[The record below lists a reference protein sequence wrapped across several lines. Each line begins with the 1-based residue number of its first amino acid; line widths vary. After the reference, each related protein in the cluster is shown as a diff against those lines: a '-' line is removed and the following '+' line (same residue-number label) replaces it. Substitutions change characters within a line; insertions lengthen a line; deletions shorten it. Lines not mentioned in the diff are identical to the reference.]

1 MFMKFKFYFLLTL
14 IIISVL
20 DAQSDRVSGKI
31 RGKAIDAMTKDPL
44 VGANILLLPV
54 ESGRGTMTNENGE
67 FVIPNIMSGVYSIKV
82 SYMGYASTIIQN
94 IEVSPGATTEILCSM
109 SIEAIEGQ
117 EVNVVAESMENTVDV
132 KSVVTQ
138 VKYSGDQLYKM
149 PVSNFTDVIAN
160 AGGVVKTE
168 AGRSRGIHMRGGRS
182 GEVAFYVD
190 GILTNDPVDRSQ
202 GVQIDKESIDVLT
215 ISKGG
220 FSAEFGEAMSGIV
233 TVVTKSGSKQNYSG
247 NLIFETDQV
256 SNNNS
261 IYNNNYGKYNLQF
274 GGPFPGLKKY
284 LSFYLSGS
292 YAGSDIV
299 SPRSI
304 KLPHSSYTHPMGTF
318 KMTFSPPTS
327 GFNAIISASFED
339 KATESYS
346 HSISKG
352 DWLRDYYK
360 TLEGSRRLSLQ
371 IQNTLGKN
379 TAWRLMI
386 STFEHYN
393 NYGSGENT
401 SYKDFHYL
409 STRLDWVNYAEN
421 NGWYDP
427 KTRVWKELTDANGLP
442 LISDNYFVIDDLSG
456 GTNNTPAQLSS
467 LPFEEQAFYYYY
479 YTQGNQFDLS
489 TGMWSSESEKVAAY
503 NQRWHEAG
511 SWYIPAFL
519 DEESNYYN
527 STDSTAHFDE
537 FDEKEYASYLFGD
550 DDFQRSNDLWAYL
563 GNMHNGYYYD
573 RDIFNVYTFGPGRPR
588 SHKSV
593 STHSSI
599 EFQLNTQWSMRNA
612 AKFGFKTTSST
623 MDYRD
628 IQFAN
633 QNPYFD
639 SYNYEPLSGSAY
651 AENTYENNDFIL
663 MSGLRWDYFDPNV
676 ESLKTSLL
684 VDDGVVERQPA
695 KVKIKLSPRLGI
707 NFNASDKTAIYTNY
721 GYFVQFPQYSEMYQN
736 VYADISSGLP
746 LVGNPNITP
755 EETIQYQFGLAHK
768 FSQTLGL
775 EIISF
780 FKDQMNLATNR
791 TYPVLID
798 GQVAS
803 VTVMEMEDYAK
814 IKGIEFKLK
823 LNNFSNLTGDI
834 DYTWMSAKGTGSS
847 NREYYYLYIFD
858 SDRPLPVKEYP
869 MEFDITH
876 SIKFNLNYYL
886 PTRNSNSFIGRL
898 TGDWNFNF
906 QGNLATGAPYTPSDI
921 YGKAQEIGSKRMPG
935 YKSLDMRV
943 EKYFN
948 NFSMY
953 LDIRNVFNWINT
965 TYVYS
970 FSGEPDTNGRPP
982 VFERSRYLQYVG
994 QTNPINGNMI
1004 SSAEEAY
1011 DTHLQLWRSLLNNP
1025 YNYSSARYFHFG
1037 INLWF

>member
-1 MFMKFKFYFLLTL
+1 MKKFNFIIYALVVITTL
-14 IIISVL
+14 N
-20 DAQSDRVSGKI
+20 AQSDRVSGKI
-31 RGKAIDAMTKDPL
+31 RGRVVDSTSKNPL
-44 VGANILLLPV
+44 AGANVLVLPV
-54 ESGRGTMTNENGE
+54 GSGRGTMTNEDGE
-67 FVIPNIMSGVYSIKV
+67 FVLPNLMTGRYNVKV
-82 SYMGYASTIIQN
+82 SYMGYASTTIQD
-94 IEVSPGATTEILCSM
+94 IDVSPGGTTEILFSLT
-109 SIEAIEGQ
+109 IEAIEGQ
-117 EVNVVAESMENTVDV
+117 EVNVVAESMENTINI
-132 KSVVTQ
+132 KTVVSQ
-138 VKYSGDQLYKM
+138 VKYSGEQLNKM

-202 GVQIDKESIDVLT
+202 GVQIDKEAIDVLT

-233 TVVTKSGSKQNYSG
+233 TVITKSGSKQDISG
-247 NLIFETDQV
+247 NLIFETDQLA
-256 SNNNS
+256 SNNSN
-261 IYNNNYGKYNLQF
+261 YNNNYGKYNMQF
-274 GGPFPGLKKY
+274 GGPFPGLKNY
-284 LSFYLSGS
+284 LSFYISGS
-292 YAGSDIV
+292 YVGSDIT

-304 KLPHSSYTHPMGTF
+304 KLPHSTYKHPMGTF
-318 KMTFSPPTS
+318 KLTFSPPHS
-327 GFNAIISASFED
+327 GLNAVVSASYED
-339 KATESYS
+339 KAAENYS
-346 HSISKG
+346 HGISKG

-360 TLEGSRRLSLQ
+360 TFEGSRRFSLQ

-379 TAWRLMI
+379 TAWRLML
-386 STFEHYN
+386 STFEHHT
-393 NYGSGENT
+393 NYGSGENI

-409 STRLDWVNYAEN
+409 STRLDWVNYAMK

-427 KTRVWKELTDANGLP
+427 NTRKWKELTDNNGLP
-442 LISDNYFVIDDLSG
+442 LISDNYFVIDDLSS
-456 GTNNTPAQLSS
+456 GTENNPIQLSS

-479 YTQGNQFDLS
+479 YTQGNQFDFA
-489 TGMWSSESEKVAAY
+489 TGKWSSEAEKVVAY

-511 SWYIPAFL
+511 TWYIPAYL
-519 DEESNYYN
+519 DQESNYYDAVD
-527 STDSTAHFDE
+527 TTAYFKE
-537 FDEKEYASYLFGD
+537 FDEAEYANYLFGD
-550 DDFQRSNDLWAYL
+550 DDFQRSHDLWSYL

-573 RDIFNVYTFGPGRPR
+573 RDIFNVYTYGPGRPR
-588 SHKSV
+588 SHKSI
-593 STHSSI
+593 SSHSSV
-599 EFQLNTQWSMRNA
+599 EFQMNTQWTIRNA
-612 AKFGFKTTSST
+612 VKFGFKATAST

-639 SYNYEPLSGSAY
+639 SYYYEPLSGSAY
-651 AENTYENNDFIL
+651 AENTFENNDFIL
-663 MSGLRWDYFDPNV
+663 MTGLRWDYFDPNV
-676 ESLKTSLL
+676 QSLKTSLL
-684 VDDGVVERQPA
+684 VDEGVVERQPA
-695 KVKIKLSPRLGI
+695 DIKLKLSPRLGI

-755 EETIQYQFGLAHK
+755 EETIQYQFGLAHR
-768 FSQTLGL
+768 FSESLSL
-775 EIISF
+775 EIVSF

-798 GQVAS
+798 GQVAT

-823 LNNFSNLTGDI
+823 LNKFSNLTGDI

-869 MEFDITH
+869 MEFDLTH
-876 SIKFNLNYYL
+876 SVKFNLNYYL
-886 PTRNSNSFIGRL
+886 PKKNNSSF
-898 TGDWNFNF
+898 TGKFFSDWNFNI
-906 QGNLATGAPYTPSDI
+906 QGNLSSGAPYTPTDI

-935 YKSLDMRV
+935 YKSLDMRI

-948 NFSMY
+948 KFSAY
-953 LDIRNVFNWINT
+953 FDIRNLFNWINT

-970 FSGEPDTNGRPP
+970 YSGEPDTNGRPP
-982 VFERSRYLQYVG
+982 VFERSRYTQYIG
-994 QTNPINGNMI
+994 DTNPITGNII

-1011 DTHLQLWRSLLNNP
+1011 DSHLTLWKSLLNNP
-1025 YNYSSARYFHFG
+1025 YNYSSARFFHFG

>member
-1 MFMKFKFYFLLTL
+1 MKKFNFIIYALVVITTL
-14 IIISVL
+14 N
-20 DAQSDRVSGKI
+20 AQSDRVSGKI
-31 RGKAIDAMTKDPL
+31 RGRVVDSTSKNPL
-44 VGANILLLPV
+44 AGANVLVLPV
-54 ESGRGTMTNENGE
+54 GSGRGTMTNEDGE
-67 FVIPNIMSGVYSIKV
+67 FVLPNLMTGRYNVKV
-82 SYMGYASTIIQN
+82 SYMGYASTTIQD
-94 IEVSPGATTEILCSM
+94 IDVSPGGTTEILFSLT
-109 SIEAIEGQ
+109 IEAIEGQ
-117 EVNVVAESMENTVDV
+117 EVNVVAESMENTINI
-132 KSVVTQ
+132 KTVVSQ
-138 VKYSGDQLYKM
+138 VKYSGEQLNKM

-202 GVQIDKESIDVLT
+202 GVQIDKEAIDVLT

-233 TVVTKSGSKQNYSG
+233 TVITKSGSKQDISG
-247 NLIFETDQV
+247 NLIFETDQLA
-256 SNNNS
+256 SNNSN
-261 IYNNNYGKYNLQF
+261 YNNNYGKYNMQF
-274 GGPFPGLKKY
+274 GGPFPGLKNY
-284 LSFYLSGS
+284 LSFYISGS
-292 YAGSDIV
+292 YVGSDIT

-304 KLPHSSYTHPMGTF
+304 KLPHSTYKHPMGTF
-318 KMTFSPPTS
+318 KLTFSPPHS
-327 GFNAIISASFED
+327 GLNAVVSASYED
-339 KATESYS
+339 KAAENYS
-346 HSISKG
+346 HGISKG

-360 TLEGSRRLSLQ
+360 TFEGSRRFSLQ

-379 TAWRLMI
+379 TAWRLML
-386 STFEHYN
+386 STFEHHT
-393 NYGSGENT
+393 NYGSGENI

-409 STRLDWVNYAEN
+409 STRLDWVNYAMK

-427 KTRVWKELTDANGLP
+427 NTRKWKELTDNNGLP
-442 LISDNYFVIDDLSG
+442 LISDNYFVIDDLSS
-456 GTNNTPAQLSS
+456 GTENNPIQLSS

-479 YTQGNQFDLS
+479 YTQGNQFDFA
-489 TGMWSSESEKVAAY
+489 TGKWSSEAEKVVAY

-511 SWYIPAFL
+511 TWYIPAYL
-519 DEESNYYN
+519 DQESNYYDAVD
-527 STDSTAHFDE
+527 TTAYFKE
-537 FDEKEYASYLFGD
+537 FDEAEYANYLFGD
-550 DDFQRSNDLWAYL
+550 DDFQRSHDLWSYL

-573 RDIFNVYTFGPGRPR
+573 RDIFNVYTYGPGRPR
-588 SHKSV
+588 SHKSI
-593 STHSSI
+593 SSHSSV
-599 EFQLNTQWSMRNA
+599 EFQMNTQWTIRNA
-612 AKFGFKTTSST
+612 VKFGFKATAST

-639 SYNYEPLSGSAY
+639 SYYYEPLSGSAY
-651 AENTYENNDFIL
+651 AENTFENNDFIL
-663 MSGLRWDYFDPNV
+663 MTGLRWDYFDPNV
-676 ESLKTSLL
+676 QSLKTSLL
-684 VDDGVVERQPA
+684 VDEGVVERQPA
-695 KVKIKLSPRLGI
+695 DIKLKLSPRLGI

-755 EETIQYQFGLAHK
+755 EETIQYQFGLAHR
-768 FSQTLGL
+768 FSESLSL
-775 EIISF
+775 EIVSF

-798 GQVAS
+798 GQVAT

-823 LNNFSNLTGDI
+823 LNKFSNLTGDI

-869 MEFDITH
+869 MEFDLTH
-876 SIKFNLNYYL
+876 SVKFNLNYYL
-886 PTRNSNSFIGRL
+886 PKKNNSSF
-898 TGDWNFNF
+898 TGKFFSDWNFNI
-906 QGNLATGAPYTPSDI
+906 QGNLSSGAPYTPTDI

-948 NFSMY
+948 KFSAY
-953 LDIRNVFNWINT
+953 FDIRNLFNWINT

-970 FSGEPDTNGRPP
+970 YSGEPDTNGRPP
-982 VFERSRYLQYVG
+982 VFERSRYTQYIG
-994 QTNPINGNMI
+994 DTNPITGNII

-1011 DTHLQLWRSLLNNP
+1011 DSHLTLWKSLLNNP
-1025 YNYSSARYFHFG
+1025 YNYSSARFFHFG

>member
-1 MFMKFKFYFLLTL
+1 MKKFNFIIYALVVIITL
-14 IIISVL
+14 N
-20 DAQSDRVSGKI
+20 AQSDRVSGKI
-31 RGKAIDAMTKDPL
+31 RGRVVDSTSKNPL
-44 VGANILLLPV
+44 AGANVLVLPV
-54 ESGRGTMTNENGE
+54 GSGRGTMTNENGE
-67 FVIPNIMSGVYSIKV
+67 FVLPNLMTGRYNVKV
-82 SYMGYASTIIQN
+82 SYMGYASTTIQD
-94 IEVSPGATTEILCSM
+94 IDVSPGGTTEILFSLT
-109 SIEAIEGQ
+109 IEAIEGQ
-117 EVNVVAESMENTVDV
+117 EVNVVAESMENTINI
-132 KSVVTQ
+132 KTVVSQ
-138 VKYSGDQLYKM
+138 VKYSGEQLYKM

-202 GVQIDKESIDVLT
+202 GVQIDKEAIDVLT

-233 TVVTKSGSKQNYSG
+233 TVITKSGSKQDISG
-247 NLIFETDQV
+247 NLIFETDQLAS
-256 SNNNS
+256 SNSN
-261 IYNNNYGKYNLQF
+261 YNNNYGKYNMQF
-274 GGPFPGLKKY
+274 GGPFPGLKNY
-284 LSFYLSGS
+284 LSFYISGS
-292 YAGSDIV
+292 YVGSDIT

-304 KLPHSSYTHPMGTF
+304 KLPHSTYTHPMGTF
-318 KMTFSPPTS
+318 KLTFSPPHS
-327 GFNAIISASFED
+327 GLNAVVSASYED
-339 KATESYS
+339 KAAENYS
-346 HSISKG
+346 HGISKG

-360 TLEGSRRLSLQ
+360 TFEGSRRFSLQ

-379 TAWRLMI
+379 TAWRLML
-386 STFEHYN
+386 STFEHHT
-393 NYGSGENT
+393 NYGSGENI

-409 STRLDWVNYAEN
+409 STRLDWVNYAMK

-427 KTRVWKELTDANGLP
+427 NTRKWKELTDNNGLP
-442 LISDNYFVIDDLSG
+442 LISDNYFVIDDLSS
-456 GTNNTPAQLSS
+456 GTENNPIQLSS

-479 YTQGNQFDLS
+479 YTQGNQFDFA
-489 TGMWSSESEKVAAY
+489 TGKWSSEAEKVVAY

-511 SWYIPAFL
+511 TWYIPAYL
-519 DEESNYYN
+519 DQESNYYDAVD
-527 STDSTAHFDE
+527 TTAYFKE
-537 FDEKEYASYLFGD
+537 FDEAEYASYLFGD
-550 DDFQRSNDLWAYL
+550 DDFQRSHDLWSYL

-573 RDIFNVYTFGPGRPR
+573 RDIFNVYTYGPGRPR
-588 SHKSV
+588 SHKSI
-593 STHSSI
+593 SSHSSV
-599 EFQLNTQWSMRNA
+599 EFQMNTQWTIRNA
-612 AKFGFKTTSST
+612 AKFGFKATAST

-639 SYNYEPLSGSAY
+639 SYYYEPLSGSAY
-651 AENTYENNDFIL
+651 AENTFENNDFIL
-663 MSGLRWDYFDPNV
+663 MTGLRWDYFDPNV
-676 ESLKTSLL
+676 QSLKTSLL
-684 VDDGVVERQPA
+684 VDEGVVERQPA
-695 KVKIKLSPRLGI
+695 DIKLKLSPRLGI
-707 NFNASDKTAIYTNY
+707 NFNASDRTAIYTNY

-755 EETIQYQFGLAHK
+755 EETIQYQFGLAHR
-768 FSQTLGL
+768 FSESLSL
-775 EIISF
+775 EIVSF

-798 GQVAS
+798 GQVAT

-823 LNNFSNLTGDI
+823 LNNFSNFTGDI

-869 MEFDITH
+869 MEFDLTH
-876 SIKFNLNYYL
+876 SVKFNLNYYL
-886 PTRNSNSFIGRL
+886 PKKNNSSF
-898 TGDWNFNF
+898 TGKFFSDWNFNF
-906 QGNLATGAPYTPSDI
+906 QGNLSSGAPYTPTDI

-948 NFSMY
+948 KFSAY
-953 LDIRNVFNWINT
+953 FDIRNLFNWINI

-970 FSGEPDTNGRPP
+970 YSGEPDTNGRPP
-982 VFERSRYLQYVG
+982 VFERSRYTQYIG
-994 QTNPINGNMI
+994 DTNPITGNII

-1011 DTHLQLWRSLLNNP
+1011 DSHLTLWKSLLNNP
-1025 YNYSSARYFHFG
+1025 YNYSSARFFHFG

>member
-1 MFMKFKFYFLLTL
+1 MKFKTYFLLPL

-31 RGKAIDAMTKDPL
+31 RGKAIDGMTKDPL
-44 VGANILLLPV
+44 AGANILLLPV

-67 FVIPNIMSGVYSIKV
+67 FVIPNIMSGFYSIKV

-109 SIEAIEGQ
+109 SVEAIEGQ
-117 EVNVVAESMENTVDV
+117 EVNVVAESMENTVDI

-318 KMTFSPPTS
+318 KMTFTPPTS
-327 GFNAIISASFED
+327 GFNAILSASFED

-427 KTRVWKELTDANGLP
+427 KTRIWKELTDANGLP

-456 GTNNTPAQLSS
+456 GTNNNPAQLSS
-467 LPFEEQAFYYYY
+467 LSLEEQAFYYYY

-489 TGMWSSESEKVAAY
+489 TGMWSSESEKVVAY

-550 DDFQRSNDLWAYL
+550 DDFQRGNDLWAYL

-612 AKFGFKTTSST
+612 AKFGLKTTSST

-695 KVKIKLSPRLGI
+695 KVKVKLSPRLGI

-876 SIKFNLNYYL
+876 SVKFNLNYYL
-886 PTRNSNSFIGRL
+886 AARNSNTFFGRL

-906 QGNLATGAPYTPSDI
+906 QGNLATGAPYTPTDI
-921 YGKAQEIGSKRMPG
+921 YGKAKEIGSKRMPG

-943 EKYFN
+943 EKYLN

-982 VFERSRYLQYVG
+982 VFERSRYLQYIG
-994 QTNPINGNMI
+994 QTNPISGNMI

>member
-1 MFMKFKFYFLLTL
+1 MKKFYFIIYGLVVITTL
-14 IIISVL
+14 N
-20 DAQSDRVSGKI
+20 AQSDRVSGKI
-31 RGKAIDAMTKDPL
+31 RGRVIDSTSKDPL
-44 VGANILLLPV
+44 VGANVFVLPV
-54 ESGRGTMTNENGE
+54 ESGRGTMTNQNGE
-67 FVIPNIMSGVYSIKV
+67 FVLPNLMTGRYNIKV
-82 SYMGYASTIIQN
+82 SYMGYASTTIQD
-94 IEVSPGATTEILCSM
+94 IDVSPGGTSEILFSLTV
-109 SIEAIEGQ
+109 EAIEGQ
-117 EVNVVAESMENTVDV
+117 EVNVIAETMENIIDIKT
-132 KSVVTQ
+132 VVTQ
-138 VKYSGDQLYKM
+138 VKYSGEQLYKM

-202 GVQIDKESIDVLT
+202 GVQIDKEAIDVLT

-233 TVVTKSGSKQNYSG
+233 TVITKSGSKQDISG
-247 NLIFETDQV
+247 NLIIETDQLA
-256 SNNNS
+256 SNNSN
-261 IYNNNYGKYNLQF
+261 YNNNYGKYNLQF
-274 GGPFPGLKKY
+274 GGPFPGLKNY

-292 YAGSDIV
+292 YVGSDIT

-304 KLPHSSYTHPMGTF
+304 KLPHSTYTHPMGTF
-318 KMTFSPPTS
+318 KLTFSPPHS
-327 GFNAIISASFED
+327 GLNAVISASYED
-339 KATESYS
+339 KAAENYS
-346 HSISKG
+346 HGISKG

-360 TLEGSRRLSLQ
+360 TFEGSRRFSLQ

-379 TAWRLMI
+379 TAWRLML
-386 STFEHYN
+386 STFEHHT
-393 NYGSGENT
+393 NYGSGENI

-409 STRLDWVNYAEN
+409 STRLDWVDYAMD

-427 KTRVWKELTDANGLP
+427 STRKWKELTDNNGLP

-456 GTNNTPAQLSS
+456 GTENSPIQMSS
-467 LPFEEQAFYYYY
+467 LTFEEQAFYYYY
-479 YTQGNQFDLS
+479 YTQGNQFDFA
-489 TGMWSSESEKVAAY
+489 TGKWSSEAEKVVAY

-511 SWYIPAFL
+511 SWYIPAYL
-519 DEESNYYN
+519 DQESNYYDAVD
-527 STDSTAHFDE
+527 TTAYFKE
-537 FDEKEYASYLFGD
+537 FDEDEYASYLFGD
-550 DDFQRSNDLWAYL
+550 DDFQRSHDLWSYL

-573 RDIFNVYTFGPGRPR
+573 RDIFNVYTYGPGRPR
-588 SHKSV
+588 SHKSI
-593 STHSSI
+593 SSHSSI
-599 EFQLNTQWSMRNA
+599 EFQMNTQWTIRNA
-612 AKFGFKTTSST
+612 AKFGFKATAST

-639 SYNYEPLSGSAY
+639 SYYYEPLSGSAY
-651 AENTYENNDFIL
+651 AENTFENNDFIL
-663 MSGLRWDYFDPNV
+663 MTGLRWDYFDPNV
-676 ESLKTSLL
+676 QSLKTSLL
-684 VDDGVVERQPA
+684 VEEGVVERQPA
-695 KVKIKLSPRLGI
+695 DIKLKLSPRLGI

-755 EETIQYQFGLAHK
+755 EETIQYQFGLAHR
-768 FSQTLGL
+768 FSESLSL
-775 EIISF
+775 EIVSF

-798 GQVAS
+798 GQVAT

-876 SIKFNLNYYL
+876 SVKFNLNYYL
-886 PTRNSNSFIGRL
+886 PKKNNSSF
-898 TGDWNFNF
+898 TGNFFSDWNFNF
-906 QGNLATGAPYTPSDI
+906 QGNLSSGAPYTPTDI

-948 NFSMY
+948 KFSAY
-953 LDIRNVFNWINT
+953 FDIRNLFNWINT

-970 FSGEPDTNGRPP
+970 YSGEPDTNGRPP
-982 VFERSRYLQYVG
+982 VFERSRYTQYIG
-994 QTNPINGNMI
+994 DTNPITGNLI

-1011 DTHLQLWRSLLNNP
+1011 DSHLTLWKSLLNNP

-1037 INLWF
+1037 INLWV

>member
-1 MFMKFKFYFLLTL
+1 MKKFNFIIYALVVIITL
-14 IIISVL
+14 N
-20 DAQSDRVSGKI
+20 AQSDRVSGKI
-31 RGKAIDAMTKDPL
+31 RGRVVDSTSKNPL
-44 VGANILLLPV
+44 AGANVLVLPV
-54 ESGRGTMTNENGE
+54 GSGRGTMTNENGE
-67 FVIPNIMSGVYSIKV
+67 FVLPNLMTGRYNVKV
-82 SYMGYASTIIQN
+82 SYMGYASTTIQD
-94 IEVSPGATTEILCSM
+94 IDVSPGGTTEILFSLT
-109 SIEAIEGQ
+109 IAAIEGQ
-117 EVNVVAESMENTVDV
+117 EVNVVAESMENTINI
-132 KSVVTQ
+132 KTVVSQ
-138 VKYSGDQLYKM
+138 VKYSGEQLYKM

-202 GVQIDKESIDVLT
+202 GVQIDKEAIDVLT

-233 TVVTKSGSKQNYSG
+233 TVITKSGSKQDISG
-247 NLIFETDQV
+247 NLIFETDQLAS
-256 SNNNS
+256 SNSN
-261 IYNNNYGKYNLQF
+261 YNNNYGKYNMQF
-274 GGPFPGLKKY
+274 GGPFPGLKNY
-284 LSFYLSGS
+284 LSFYISGS
-292 YAGSDIV
+292 YVGSDIT

-304 KLPHSSYTHPMGTF
+304 KLPHSTYTHPMGTF
-318 KMTFSPPTS
+318 KLTFSPPHS
-327 GFNAIISASFED
+327 GLNAVVSASYED
-339 KATESYS
+339 KAAENYS
-346 HSISKG
+346 HGISKG

-360 TLEGSRRLSLQ
+360 TFEGSRRFSLQ

-379 TAWRLMI
+379 TAWRLML
-386 STFEHYN
+386 STFEHHT
-393 NYGSGENT
+393 NYGSGENI

-409 STRLDWVNYAEN
+409 STRLDWVNYAMK

-427 KTRVWKELTDANGLP
+427 NTRKWKGLTDNNGLP
-442 LISDNYFVIDDLSG
+442 LISDNYFVIDDLSS
-456 GTNNTPAQLSS
+456 GTENNPIQLSS

-479 YTQGNQFDLS
+479 YTQGNQFDFA
-489 TGMWSSESEKVAAY
+489 TGKWSSEAEKVVAY

-511 SWYIPAFL
+511 TWYIPAYL
-519 DEESNYYN
+519 DQESNYYDAVD
-527 STDSTAHFDE
+527 TTAYFKE
-537 FDEKEYASYLFGD
+537 FDEAEYASYLFGD
-550 DDFQRSNDLWAYL
+550 DDFQRSHDLWSYL

-573 RDIFNVYTFGPGRPR
+573 RDIFNVYTYGPGRPR
-588 SHKSV
+588 SHKSI
-593 STHSSI
+593 SSHSSV
-599 EFQLNTQWSMRNA
+599 EFQMNTQWTIRNA
-612 AKFGFKTTSST
+612 AKFGFKATAST

-639 SYNYEPLSGSAY
+639 SYYYEPLSGSAY
-651 AENTYENNDFIL
+651 AENTFENNDFIL
-663 MSGLRWDYFDPNV
+663 MTGLRWDYFDPNV
-676 ESLKTSLL
+676 QSLKTSLL
-684 VDDGVVERQPA
+684 VDEGVVERQPA
-695 KVKIKLSPRLGI
+695 DIKLKLSPRLGI

-768 FSQTLGL
+768 FSESLSL
-775 EIISF
+775 EIVSF

-798 GQVAS
+798 GQVAT

-823 LNNFSNLTGDI
+823 LNNFSNFTGDI

-869 MEFDITH
+869 MEFDLTH
-876 SIKFNLNYYL
+876 SVKFNLNYYL
-886 PTRNSNSFIGRL
+886 PKKNNSSF
-898 TGDWNFNF
+898 TGKFFSDWNFNI
-906 QGNLATGAPYTPSDI
+906 QGNLSSGAPYTPTDI

-948 NFSMY
+948 KFSAY
-953 LDIRNVFNWINT
+953 FDIRNLFNWINI

-970 FSGEPDTNGRPP
+970 YSGEPDTNGRPP
-982 VFERSRYLQYVG
+982 VFERNRYTQYIG
-994 QTNPINGNMI
+994 DTNPITGNII

-1011 DTHLQLWRSLLNNP
+1011 DSHLTLWKSLLNNP
-1025 YNYSSARYFHFG
+1025 YNYSSARFFHFG

>member
-1 MFMKFKFYFLLTL
+1 MKKFNFIIYALVVITTL
-14 IIISVL
+14 N
-20 DAQSDRVSGKI
+20 AQSDRVSGKI
-31 RGKAIDAMTKDPL
+31 RGRVVDSTSKNPL
-44 VGANILLLPV
+44 AGANVLVLPV
-54 ESGRGTMTNENGE
+54 GSGRGTMTNENGE
-67 FVIPNIMSGVYSIKV
+67 FVLPNLMTGRYNVKV
-82 SYMGYASTIIQN
+82 SYMGYASTTIQD
-94 IEVSPGATTEILCSM
+94 IDVSPGGTTEILFSLT
-109 SIEAIEGQ
+109 IEAIEGQ
-117 EVNVVAESMENTVDV
+117 EVNVVAESMENTINI
-132 KSVVTQ
+132 KTVVSQ
-138 VKYSGDQLYKM
+138 VKYSGEQLYKM

-202 GVQIDKESIDVLT
+202 GVQIDKEAIDVLT

-233 TVVTKSGSKQNYSG
+233 TVITKSGSKQDISG
-247 NLIFETDQV
+247 NLIFETDQLAS
-256 SNNNS
+256 SNSN
-261 IYNNNYGKYNLQF
+261 YNNNYGKYNMQF
-274 GGPFPGLKKY
+274 GGPFPGLKNY
-284 LSFYLSGS
+284 LSFYISGS
-292 YAGSDIV
+292 YVGSDIT

-304 KLPHSSYTHPMGTF
+304 KLPHSTYTHPMGTF
-318 KMTFSPPTS
+318 KLTFSPPHS
-327 GFNAIISASFED
+327 GLNAVVSASYED
-339 KATESYS
+339 KAAENYS
-346 HSISKG
+346 HGISKG

-360 TLEGSRRLSLQ
+360 TFEGSRRFSLQ

-379 TAWRLMI
+379 TAWRLML
-386 STFEHYN
+386 STFEHHT
-393 NYGSGENT
+393 NYGSGENI

-409 STRLDWVNYAEN
+409 STRLDWVNYAMK

-427 KTRVWKELTDANGLP
+427 NTRKWKGLTDNNGLP
-442 LISDNYFVIDDLSG
+442 LISDNYFVIDDLSS
-456 GTNNTPAQLSS
+456 GTENNPIQLSS

-479 YTQGNQFDLS
+479 YTQGKQFDFA
-489 TGMWSSESEKVAAY
+489 TGKWSSEAEKVVAY

-511 SWYIPAFL
+511 TWYIPAYL
-519 DEESNYYN
+519 DQESNYYDAVD
-527 STDSTAHFDE
+527 TTAYFKE
-537 FDEKEYASYLFGD
+537 FDEAEYASYLFGD
-550 DDFQRSNDLWAYL
+550 DDFQRSHDLWSYL

-573 RDIFNVYTFGPGRPR
+573 RDIFNVYTYGPGRPR
-588 SHKSV
+588 SHKSI
-593 STHSSI
+593 SSHSSV
-599 EFQLNTQWSMRNA
+599 EFQMNTQWTIRNA
-612 AKFGFKTTSST
+612 AKFGFKATAST

-639 SYNYEPLSGSAY
+639 SYYYEPLSGSAY
-651 AENTYENNDFIL
+651 AENTFENNDFIL
-663 MSGLRWDYFDPNV
+663 MTGLRWDYFDPNV
-676 ESLKTSLL
+676 QSLKTSLL
-684 VDDGVVERQPA
+684 VDEGVVERQPA
-695 KVKIKLSPRLGI
+695 DIKLKLSPRLGI

-768 FSQTLGL
+768 FSESLSL
-775 EIISF
+775 EIVSF

-798 GQVAS
+798 GQVAT

-869 MEFDITH
+869 MEFDLTH
-876 SIKFNLNYYL
+876 SVKFNLNYYL
-886 PTRNSNSFIGRL
+886 PKKNNSSF
-898 TGDWNFNF
+898 TGKFFSDWNFNF
-906 QGNLATGAPYTPSDI
+906 QGNLSSGAPYTPTDI

-948 NFSMY
+948 KFSAY
-953 LDIRNVFNWINT
+953 FDIRNLFNWINI

-970 FSGEPDTNGRPP
+970 YSGEPDTNGRPP
-982 VFERSRYLQYVG
+982 VFERSRYTQYIG
-994 QTNPINGNMI
+994 DTNPITGNII

-1011 DTHLQLWRSLLNNP
+1011 DSHLTLWKSLLNNP
-1025 YNYSSARYFHFG
+1025 YNYSSARFFHFG

>member
-1 MFMKFKFYFLLTL
+1 MKKFNFIMCALVVITTL
-14 IIISVL
+14 N
-20 DAQSDRVSGKI
+20 AQSDRVSGKI
-31 RGKAIDAMTKDPL
+31 RGRVVDSASKNPL
-44 VGANILLLPV
+44 AGANVLVLPV
-54 ESGRGTMTNENGE
+54 GSGRGTMTNEDGE
-67 FVIPNIMSGVYSIKV
+67 FVLPNLMTGRYNVKV
-82 SYMGYASTIIQN
+82 SYMGYASTTIQD
-94 IEVSPGATTEILCSM
+94 IDVSPGGTTEILFSLT
-109 SIEAIEGQ
+109 IAAIEGQ
-117 EVNVVAESMENTVDV
+117 EVNVVAESMENTINI
-132 KSVVTQ
+132 KTVVSQ
-138 VKYSGDQLYKM
+138 VKYSGEQLYKM

-202 GVQIDKESIDVLT
+202 GVQIDKEAIDVLT

-233 TVVTKSGSKQNYSG
+233 TVITKSGSKQDISG
-247 NLIFETDQV
+247 NLIFETDQLA
-256 SNNNS
+256 SNNSN
-261 IYNNNYGKYNLQF
+261 YNNNYGKYNMQF
-274 GGPFPGLKKY
+274 GGPFPGLKNY
-284 LSFYLSGS
+284 LSFYISGS
-292 YAGSDIV
+292 YVGSDIT

-304 KLPHSSYTHPMGTF
+304 KLPHSTYKHPMGTF
-318 KMTFSPPTS
+318 KLTFSPPHS
-327 GFNAIISASFED
+327 GLNAVVSASYED
-339 KATESYS
+339 KAAENYS
-346 HSISKG
+346 HGISKG

-360 TLEGSRRLSLQ
+360 TFEGSRRFSLQ

-379 TAWRLMI
+379 TAWRLML
-386 STFEHYN
+386 STFEHHT
-393 NYGSGENT
+393 NYGSGENI

-409 STRLDWVNYAEN
+409 STRLDWVNYAMK

-427 KTRVWKELTDANGLP
+427 NTRKWKELTDNNGLP
-442 LISDNYFVIDDLSG
+442 LISDNYFVIDDLSS
-456 GTNNTPAQLSS
+456 GTENNPIQLSG

-479 YTQGNQFDLS
+479 YTQGNQFDFA
-489 TGMWSSESEKVAAY
+489 TGKWSSEAEKVVAY

-511 SWYIPAFL
+511 TWYIPAYL
-519 DEESNYYN
+519 DQESNYYDAVD
-527 STDSTAHFDE
+527 TTAYFKE
-537 FDEKEYASYLFGD
+537 FDEAEYASYLFGD
-550 DDFQRSNDLWAYL
+550 DDFQRSHDLWSYL

-573 RDIFNVYTFGPGRPR
+573 RDIFNVYTYGPGRPR
-588 SHKSV
+588 SHKSI
-593 STHSSI
+593 SSHSSV
-599 EFQLNTQWSMRNA
+599 EFQMNTQWTIRNA
-612 AKFGFKTTSST
+612 VKFGFKATAST

-639 SYNYEPLSGSAY
+639 SYYYEPLSGSAY
-651 AENTYENNDFIL
+651 AENTFENNDFIL
-663 MSGLRWDYFDPNV
+663 MTGLRWDYFDPNV
-676 ESLKTSLL
+676 QSLKTSLL
-684 VDDGVVERQPA
+684 VDEGVVERQPA
-695 KVKIKLSPRLGI
+695 DIKLKLSPRLGI

-755 EETIQYQFGLAHK
+755 EETIQYQFGLAHR
-768 FSQTLGL
+768 FSESLSL
-775 EIISF
+775 EIVSF

-798 GQVAS
+798 GQVAT

-823 LNNFSNLTGDI
+823 LNKFSNLTGDI

-869 MEFDITH
+869 MEFDLTH
-876 SIKFNLNYYL
+876 SVKFNLNYYL
-886 PTRNSNSFIGRL
+886 PKKNNSSF
-898 TGDWNFNF
+898 TGKFFSDWNFNI
-906 QGNLATGAPYTPSDI
+906 QGNLSSGAPYTPTDI

-948 NFSMY
+948 KFSAY
-953 LDIRNVFNWINT
+953 FDIRNLFNWVNT

-970 FSGEPDTNGRPP
+970 YSGEPDTNGRPP
-982 VFERSRYLQYVG
+982 VFERNRYTQYIG
-994 QTNPINGNMI
+994 DTNPITGNII

-1011 DTHLQLWRSLLNNP
+1011 DSHLTLWKSLLNNP
-1025 YNYSSARYFHFG
+1025 YNYSSARFFHFG

>member
-1 MFMKFKFYFLLTL
+1 MKKFNFIIYALVVIITL
-14 IIISVL
+14 N
-20 DAQSDRVSGKI
+20 AQSDRVSGKI
-31 RGKAIDAMTKDPL
+31 RGRVVDSTSKNPL
-44 VGANILLLPV
+44 AGANVLVLPV
-54 ESGRGTMTNENGE
+54 GSGRGTMTNENGE
-67 FVIPNIMSGVYSIKV
+67 FVLPNLMTGRYNVKV
-82 SYMGYASTIIQN
+82 SYMGYASTTIQD
-94 IEVSPGATTEILCSM
+94 IDVSPGGTTEILFSLT
-109 SIEAIEGQ
+109 IEAIEGQ
-117 EVNVVAESMENTVDV
+117 EVNVVAESMENTINI
-132 KSVVTQ
+132 KTVVSQ
-138 VKYSGDQLYKM
+138 VKYSGEQLYKM

-202 GVQIDKESIDVLT
+202 GVQIDKEAIDVLT

-233 TVVTKSGSKQNYSG
+233 TVITKSGSKQDISG
-247 NLIFETDQV
+247 NLIFETDQLAS
-256 SNNNS
+256 SNSN
-261 IYNNNYGKYNLQF
+261 YNNNYGKYNMQF
-274 GGPFPGLKKY
+274 GGPFPGLKNY
-284 LSFYLSGS
+284 LSFYISGS
-292 YAGSDIV
+292 YVGSDIT

-304 KLPHSSYTHPMGTF
+304 KLPHSTYTHPMGTF
-318 KMTFSPPTS
+318 KLTFSPPHS
-327 GFNAIISASFED
+327 GLNAVVSASYED
-339 KATESYS
+339 KTAENYS
-346 HSISKG
+346 HGISKG

-360 TLEGSRRLSLQ
+360 TFEGSRRFSLQ

-379 TAWRLMI
+379 TAWRLML
-386 STFEHYN
+386 STFEHHT
-393 NYGSGENT
+393 NYGSGENI

-409 STRLDWVNYAEN
+409 STRLDWVNYAMK

-427 KTRVWKELTDANGLP
+427 NTRKWKGLTDNNGLP
-442 LISDNYFVIDDLSG
+442 LISDNYFVIDDLSS
-456 GTNNTPAQLSS
+456 GTENNPIQLSS

-479 YTQGNQFDLS
+479 YTQGNQFDFA
-489 TGMWSSESEKVAAY
+489 TGKWSSEAEKVVAY

-511 SWYIPAFL
+511 TWYIPAYL
-519 DEESNYYN
+519 DQESNYYVAAD
-527 STDSTAHFDE
+527 TTAYFKE
-537 FDEKEYASYLFGD
+537 FDEAEYASYLFGD
-550 DDFQRSNDLWAYL
+550 DDFQRSHDLWSYL
-563 GNMHNGYYYD
+563 GNIHNGYYYD
-573 RDIFNVYTFGPGRPR
+573 RDIFNVYTYGPGRPR
-588 SHKSV
+588 SHKSI
-593 STHSSI
+593 SSHSSV
-599 EFQLNTQWSMRNA
+599 EFQMNTQWTIRNA
-612 AKFGFKTTSST
+612 AKFGFKATAST

-639 SYNYEPLSGSAY
+639 SYYYEPLSGSAY
-651 AENTYENNDFIL
+651 AENTFENNDFIL
-663 MSGLRWDYFDPNV
+663 MTGLRWDYFDPNV
-676 ESLKTSLL
+676 QSLKTSLL
-684 VDDGVVERQPA
+684 VDEGVVERQPA
-695 KVKIKLSPRLGI
+695 DIKLKLSPRLGI

-768 FSQTLGL
+768 FSESLSL
-775 EIISF
+775 EIVSF

-798 GQVAS
+798 GQVAT

-869 MEFDITH
+869 MEFDLTH
-876 SIKFNLNYYL
+876 SVKFNLNYYL
-886 PTRNSNSFIGRL
+886 PKKNNSSF
-898 TGDWNFNF
+898 TGKFFSDWNFNF
-906 QGNLATGAPYTPSDI
+906 QGNLSSGAPYTPTDI

-948 NFSMY
+948 KFSAY
-953 LDIRNVFNWINT
+953 FDIRNLFNWVNT

-970 FSGEPDTNGRPP
+970 YSGEPDTNGRPP
-982 VFERSRYLQYVG
+982 VFERSRYTQYIG
-994 QTNPINGNMI
+994 DTNPITGNII

-1011 DTHLQLWRSLLNNP
+1011 DSHLTLWKSLLNNP
-1025 YNYSSARYFHFG
+1025 YNYSSARFFHFG

>member
-1 MFMKFKFYFLLTL
+1 MKKFNFIMYALVVITTL
-14 IIISVL
+14 N
-20 DAQSDRVSGKI
+20 AQSDRVSGKI
-31 RGKAIDAMTKDPL
+31 RGRVVDSTSKNPL
-44 VGANILLLPV
+44 AGANVLVLPV
-54 ESGRGTMTNENGE
+54 GSGRGTMTNEDGE
-67 FVIPNIMSGVYSIKV
+67 FVLPNLMTGRYNVKV
-82 SYMGYASTIIQN
+82 SYMGYASTTIQD
-94 IEVSPGATTEILCSM
+94 IDVSPGGTTEILFSLT
-109 SIEAIEGQ
+109 IAAIEGQ
-117 EVNVVAESMENTVDV
+117 EVNVVAESMENTIDI
-132 KSVVTQ
+132 KTVVSQ
-138 VKYSGDQLYKM
+138 VKYSGEQLNKM

-202 GVQIDKESIDVLT
+202 GVQIDKEAIDVLT

-233 TVVTKSGSKQNYSG
+233 TVITKSGSKQDISG
-247 NLIFETDQV
+247 NLIFETDQLA
-256 SNNNS
+256 SNNSN
-261 IYNNNYGKYNLQF
+261 YNNNYGKYNMQF
-274 GGPFPGLKKY
+274 GGPFPGLKNY
-284 LSFYLSGS
+284 LSFYISGS
-292 YAGSDIV
+292 YVGSDIT

-304 KLPHSSYTHPMGTF
+304 KLPHSTYKHPMGTF
-318 KMTFSPPTS
+318 KLTFSPPHS
-327 GFNAIISASFED
+327 GLNAVVSASYED
-339 KATESYS
+339 KAAENYS
-346 HSISKG
+346 HGISKG

-360 TLEGSRRLSLQ
+360 TFEGSRRFSLQ

-379 TAWRLMI
+379 TAWRLML
-386 STFEHYN
+386 STFEHHT
-393 NYGSGENT
+393 NYGSGENI

-409 STRLDWVNYAEN
+409 STRLDWVNYAMK

-427 KTRVWKELTDANGLP
+427 NTRKWKELTDNNGLP
-442 LISDNYFVIDDLSG
+442 LISDNYFVIDDLSS
-456 GTNNTPAQLSS
+456 GTENNPIQLSS

-479 YTQGNQFDLS
+479 YTQGNQFDFA
-489 TGMWSSESEKVAAY
+489 TGKWSSEAEKVVAY

-511 SWYIPAFL
+511 TWYIPAYL
-519 DEESNYYN
+519 DQESNYYDAVD
-527 STDSTAHFDE
+527 TTAYFKE
-537 FDEKEYASYLFGD
+537 FDEAEYASYLFGD
-550 DDFQRSNDLWAYL
+550 DDFQRSHDLWSYL

-573 RDIFNVYTFGPGRPR
+573 RDIFNVYTYGPGRPR
-588 SHKSV
+588 SHKSI
-593 STHSSI
+593 SSHSSV
-599 EFQLNTQWSMRNA
+599 EFQMNTQWTIRNA
-612 AKFGFKTTSST
+612 VKFGFKATAST

-639 SYNYEPLSGSAY
+639 SYYYEPLSGSAY
-651 AENTYENNDFIL
+651 AENTFENNDFIL
-663 MSGLRWDYFDPNV
+663 MTGLRWDYFDPNV
-676 ESLKTSLL
+676 QSLKTSLL
-684 VDDGVVERQPA
+684 VDEGVVERQPA
-695 KVKIKLSPRLGI
+695 DIKLKLSPRLGI

-755 EETIQYQFGLAHK
+755 EETIQYQFGLAHR
-768 FSQTLGL
+768 FSESLSL
-775 EIISF
+775 EIVSF

-798 GQVAS
+798 GQVAT

-823 LNNFSNLTGDI
+823 LNKFSNLTGDI

-869 MEFDITH
+869 MEFDLTH
-876 SIKFNLNYYL
+876 SVKFNLNYYL
-886 PTRNSNSFIGRL
+886 PKKNNSSF
-898 TGDWNFNF
+898 TGKFFSDWNFNL
-906 QGNLATGAPYTPSDI
+906 QGNLSSGAPYTPTDI

-948 NFSMY
+948 KFSAY
-953 LDIRNVFNWINT
+953 FDIRNLFNWINT

-970 FSGEPDTNGRPP
+970 YSGEPDTNGRPP
-982 VFERSRYLQYVG
+982 VFERSRYTQYIG
-994 QTNPINGNMI
+994 DTNPITGNII

-1011 DTHLQLWRSLLNNP
+1011 DSHLTLWKSLLNNP
-1025 YNYSSARYFHFG
+1025 YNYSSARFFHFG

>member
-1 MFMKFKFYFLLTL
+1 MKKFNFIIYALVVIITL
-14 IIISVL
+14 N
-20 DAQSDRVSGKI
+20 AQSDRVSGKI
-31 RGKAIDAMTKDPL
+31 RGRVVDSTSKNPL
-44 VGANILLLPV
+44 AGANVLVLPV
-54 ESGRGTMTNENGE
+54 GSGRGTMTNENGE
-67 FVIPNIMSGVYSIKV
+67 FVLPNLMTGRYNVKV
-82 SYMGYASTIIQN
+82 SYMGYASTTIQD
-94 IEVSPGATTEILCSM
+94 IDVSPGGTTEILFSLT
-109 SIEAIEGQ
+109 IEAIEGQ
-117 EVNVVAESMENTVDV
+117 EVNVVAESMENTINI
-132 KSVVTQ
+132 KTVVSQ
-138 VKYSGDQLYKM
+138 VKYSGEQLYKM

-202 GVQIDKESIDVLT
+202 GVQIDKEAIDVLT

-233 TVVTKSGSKQNYSG
+233 TVITKSGSKQDISG
-247 NLIFETDQV
+247 NLIFETDQLAS
-256 SNNNS
+256 SNSN
-261 IYNNNYGKYNLQF
+261 YNNNYGKYNMQF
-274 GGPFPGLKKY
+274 GGPFPGLKNY
-284 LSFYLSGS
+284 LSFYISGS
-292 YAGSDIV
+292 YVGSDIT

-304 KLPHSSYTHPMGTF
+304 KLPHSTYTHPMGTF
-318 KMTFSPPTS
+318 KLTFSPPHS
-327 GFNAIISASFED
+327 GLNAVVSASYED
-339 KATESYS
+339 KAAENYS
-346 HSISKG
+346 HGISKG

-360 TLEGSRRLSLQ
+360 TFEGSRRFSLQ

-379 TAWRLMI
+379 TAWRLML
-386 STFEHYN
+386 STFEHHT
-393 NYGSGENT
+393 NYGSGENI

-409 STRLDWVNYAEN
+409 STRLDWVNYAMK

-427 KTRVWKELTDANGLP
+427 NTRKWKELTDNNGLP
-442 LISDNYFVIDDLSG
+442 LISDNYFVIDDLSS
-456 GTNNTPAQLSS
+456 GTENNPIQLSG

-479 YTQGNQFDLS
+479 YTQGNQFDFA
-489 TGMWSSESEKVAAY
+489 TGKWSSEAEKVVAY

-511 SWYIPAFL
+511 TWYIPAYL
-519 DEESNYYN
+519 DQESNYYDAVD
-527 STDSTAHFDE
+527 TTAYFKE
-537 FDEKEYASYLFGD
+537 FDEAEYASYLFGD
-550 DDFQRSNDLWAYL
+550 DDFQRSHDLWSYL

-573 RDIFNVYTFGPGRPR
+573 RDIFNVYTYGPGRPR
-588 SHKSV
+588 SHKSI
-593 STHSSI
+593 SSHSSV
-599 EFQLNTQWSMRNA
+599 EFQMNSQWTIRNA
-612 AKFGFKTTSST
+612 AKFGFKATAST

-639 SYNYEPLSGSAY
+639 SYYYEPLSGSAY
-651 AENTYENNDFIL
+651 AENTFENNDFIL
-663 MSGLRWDYFDPNV
+663 MTGLRWDYFDPNV
-676 ESLKTSLL
+676 QSLKTSLL
-684 VDDGVVERQPA
+684 VDEGVVERQPA
-695 KVKIKLSPRLGI
+695 DIKLKLSPRLGI

-755 EETIQYQFGLAHK
+755 EETIQYQFGLAHR
-768 FSQTLGL
+768 FSESLSL
-775 EIISF
+775 EIVSF

-798 GQVAS
+798 GQVAT

-823 LNNFSNLTGDI
+823 LNKFSNLTGDI

-869 MEFDITH
+869 MEFDLTH
-876 SIKFNLNYYL
+876 SVKFNLNYYL
-886 PTRNSNSFIGRL
+886 PKKNNSSF
-898 TGDWNFNF
+898 TGKFFSDWNFNF
-906 QGNLATGAPYTPSDI
+906 QGNLSSGAPYTPTDI

-948 NFSMY
+948 KFSAY
-953 LDIRNVFNWINT
+953 FDIRNLFNWINT

-970 FSGEPDTNGRPP
+970 YSGEPDTNGRPP
-982 VFERSRYLQYVG
+982 VFERSRYTQYIG
-994 QTNPINGNMI
+994 DTNPITGNII

-1011 DTHLQLWRSLLNNP
+1011 DSHLTLWKSLLNNP
-1025 YNYSSARYFHFG
+1025 YNYSSARFFHFG

>member
-1 MFMKFKFYFLLTL
+1 MKKFNFIIYALVVIITL
-14 IIISVL
+14 N
-20 DAQSDRVSGKI
+20 AQSDRVSGKI
-31 RGKAIDAMTKDPL
+31 RGRVVDSTSKNPL
-44 VGANILLLPV
+44 AGANVLVLPV
-54 ESGRGTMTNENGE
+54 GSGRGTMTNENGE
-67 FVIPNIMSGVYSIKV
+67 FVLPNLMTGRYNVKV
-82 SYMGYASTIIQN
+82 SYMGYASTTIQD
-94 IEVSPGATTEILCSM
+94 IDVSPGGTTEILFSLT
-109 SIEAIEGQ
+109 IEAIEGQ
-117 EVNVVAESMENTVDV
+117 EVNVVAESMENTINI
-132 KSVVTQ
+132 KTVVSQ
-138 VKYSGDQLYKM
+138 VKYSGEQLYKM

-202 GVQIDKESIDVLT
+202 GVQIDKEAIDVLT

-233 TVVTKSGSKQNYSG
+233 TVITKSGSKQDISG
-247 NLIFETDQV
+247 NLIFETDQLAS
-256 SNNNS
+256 SNSN
-261 IYNNNYGKYNLQF
+261 YNNNYGKYNMQF
-274 GGPFPGLKKY
+274 GGPFPGLKNY
-284 LSFYLSGS
+284 LSFYISGS
-292 YAGSDIV
+292 YVGSDIT

-304 KLPHSSYTHPMGTF
+304 KLPHSTYTHPMGTF
-318 KMTFSPPTS
+318 KLTFSPPHS
-327 GFNAIISASFED
+327 GLNAVVSASYED
-339 KATESYS
+339 KAAENYS
-346 HSISKG
+346 HGISKG

-360 TLEGSRRLSLQ
+360 TFEGSRRFSLQ

-379 TAWRLMI
+379 TAWRLML
-386 STFEHYN
+386 STFEHHT
-393 NYGSGENT
+393 NYGSGENI

-409 STRLDWVNYAEN
+409 STRLDWVNYAMK

-427 KTRVWKELTDANGLP
+427 NTRKWKGLTDNNGLP
-442 LISDNYFVIDDLSG
+442 LISDNYFVIDDLSS
-456 GTNNTPAQLSS
+456 GTENNPIQLSG

-479 YTQGNQFDLS
+479 YTQGNQFDFA
-489 TGMWSSESEKVAAY
+489 TGKWSSEAEKVVAY

-511 SWYIPAFL
+511 TWYIPAYL
-519 DEESNYYN
+519 DQESNYYDAVD
-527 STDSTAHFDE
+527 TTAYFKE
-537 FDEKEYASYLFGD
+537 FDEAEYASYLFGD
-550 DDFQRSNDLWAYL
+550 DDFQRSHDLWSYL

-573 RDIFNVYTFGPGRPR
+573 RDIFNVYTYGPGRPR
-588 SHKSV
+588 SHKSI
-593 STHSSI
+593 SSHSSV
-599 EFQLNTQWSMRNA
+599 EFQMNTQWTIRNA
-612 AKFGFKTTSST
+612 AKFGFKATAST

-639 SYNYEPLSGSAY
+639 SYYYEPLSGSAY
-651 AENTYENNDFIL
+651 AENTFENNDFIL
-663 MSGLRWDYFDPNV
+663 MTGLRWDYFDPNV
-676 ESLKTSLL
+676 QSLKTSLL
-684 VDDGVVERQPA
+684 VDEGVVERQPA
-695 KVKIKLSPRLGI
+695 DIKLKLSPRLGI

-768 FSQTLGL
+768 FSESLSL
-775 EIISF
+775 EIVSF

-798 GQVAS
+798 GQVAT

-869 MEFDITH
+869 MEFDLTH
-876 SIKFNLNYYL
+876 SVKFNLNYYL
-886 PTRNSNSFIGRL
+886 PKKNNSSF
-898 TGDWNFNF
+898 TGKFFSDWNFNF
-906 QGNLATGAPYTPSDI
+906 QGNLSSGAPYTPTDI

-948 NFSMY
+948 KFSAY
-953 LDIRNVFNWINT
+953 FDIRNLFNWINI

-970 FSGEPDTNGRPP
+970 YSGEPDTNGRPP
-982 VFERSRYLQYVG
+982 VFERSRYTQYIG
-994 QTNPINGNMI
+994 DTNPITGNII

-1011 DTHLQLWRSLLNNP
+1011 DSHLTLWKSLLNNP
-1025 YNYSSARYFHFG
+1025 YNYSSARFFHFG

>member
-1 MFMKFKFYFLLTL
+1 MKKFYFIIYGLVVITTL
-14 IIISVL
+14 N
-20 DAQSDRVSGKI
+20 AQSDRVSGKI
-31 RGKAIDAMTKDPL
+31 RGRVVDSTSKDPL
-44 VGANILLLPV
+44 AGANVLVLPV
-54 ESGRGTMTNENGE
+54 ESGRGTMTNQNGE
-67 FVIPNIMSGVYSIKV
+67 FVLPNLMTGKYNVKV
-82 SYMGYASTIIQN
+82 SYMGYASTTIQD
-94 IEVSPGATTEILCSM
+94 IDVSPGGTSEILFSLTV
-109 SIEAIEGQ
+109 EAIEGQ
-117 EVNVVAESMENTVDV
+117 EVNVIAESMENTIDI
-132 KSVVTQ
+132 KTVVSQ
-138 VKYSGDQLYKM
+138 VKYSGEQLYKM

-202 GVQIDKESIDVLT
+202 GVQIDKEAIDVLT

-233 TVVTKSGSKQNYSG
+233 TVITKSGSKQDISG
-247 NLIFETDQV
+247 NLIIETDQLA
-256 SNNNS
+256 SNNSN
-261 IYNNNYGKYNLQF
+261 YNNNYGKYNLQF
-274 GGPFPGLKKY
+274 GGPFPGLKNY

-292 YAGSDIV
+292 YVGSDIT

-304 KLPHSSYTHPMGTF
+304 KLPHSTYTHPMGTF
-318 KMTFSPPTS
+318 KLTFSPPHS
-327 GFNAIISASFED
+327 GLNAVISASYED
-339 KATESYS
+339 KAAENYS
-346 HSISKG
+346 HGISKG

-360 TLEGSRRLSLQ
+360 TFEGSRRFSLQ

-379 TAWRLMI
+379 TAWRLML
-386 STFEHYN
+386 STFEHHT
-393 NYGSGENT
+393 NYGSGENI

-409 STRLDWVNYAEN
+409 STRLDWVDYAMD

-427 KTRVWKELTDANGLP
+427 NTRKWKELTDNNGLP

-456 GTNNTPAQLSS
+456 GTENSPIQMSS
-467 LPFEEQAFYYYY
+467 LTFEEQAFYYYY
-479 YTQGNQFDLS
+479 YTQGNQFDFT
-489 TGMWSSESEKVAAY
+489 TGKWSSEAEKVVAY

-511 SWYIPAFL
+511 SWYIPAYL
-519 DEESNYYN
+519 DQESNYYDAVD
-527 STDSTAHFDE
+527 TTAYFKE
-537 FDEKEYASYLFGD
+537 FDEDEYASYLFGD
-550 DDFQRSNDLWAYL
+550 DDFQRSHDLWSYL

-573 RDIFNVYTFGPGRPR
+573 RDIFNVYTYGPGRPR
-588 SHKSV
+588 SHKSI
-593 STHSSI
+593 SSHSSI
-599 EFQLNTQWSMRNA
+599 EFQMNTQWTIRNA
-612 AKFGFKTTSST
+612 AKFGFKATAST

-639 SYNYEPLSGSAY
+639 SYYYEPLSGSAY
-651 AENTYENNDFIL
+651 AENTFENNDFIL
-663 MSGLRWDYFDPNV
+663 MTGLRWDYFDPNV
-676 ESLKTSLL
+676 QSLKTSLL
-684 VDDGVVERQPA
+684 VEEGVVERQPA
-695 KVKIKLSPRLGI
+695 DIKLKLSPRLGI

-755 EETIQYQFGLAHK
+755 EETIQYQFGLAHR
-768 FSQTLGL
+768 FSESLSL
-775 EIISF
+775 EIVSF

-798 GQVAS
+798 GQVAT

-869 MEFDITH
+869 MEFDLTH
-876 SIKFNLNYYL
+876 SVKFNLNYYL
-886 PTRNSNSFIGRL
+886 PKKNNSSF
-898 TGDWNFNF
+898 TGKFFSDWNFNF
-906 QGNLATGAPYTPSDI
+906 QGNLSSGAPYTPTDI

-948 NFSMY
+948 KFSAY
-953 LDIRNVFNWINT
+953 FDIRNLFNWINT

-970 FSGEPDTNGRPP
+970 YSGEPDTNGRPP
-982 VFERSRYLQYVG
+982 VFERSRYTQYIG
-994 QTNPINGNMI
+994 DTNPITGNLI

-1011 DTHLQLWRSLLNNP
+1011 DSHLTLWKSLLNNP

>member
-1 MFMKFKFYFLLTL
+1 MKKFNFIMYALVVITTL
-14 IIISVL
+14 N
-20 DAQSDRVSGKI
+20 AQSDRVSGKI
-31 RGKAIDAMTKDPL
+31 RGRVVDSTSKNPL
-44 VGANILLLPV
+44 AGANVLVLPV
-54 ESGRGTMTNENGE
+54 GSGRGTMTNEDGE
-67 FVIPNIMSGVYSIKV
+67 FVLPNLMTGRYNVKV
-82 SYMGYASTIIQN
+82 SYMGYASTTIQD
-94 IEVSPGATTEILCSM
+94 IDVSPGGTTEILFSLT
-109 SIEAIEGQ
+109 IAAIEGQ
-117 EVNVVAESMENTVDV
+117 EVNVVAESMENTIDI
-132 KSVVTQ
+132 KTVVSQ
-138 VKYSGDQLYKM
+138 VKYSGEQLNKM

-202 GVQIDKESIDVLT
+202 GVQIDKEAIDVLT

-233 TVVTKSGSKQNYSG
+233 TVITKSGSKQDISG
-247 NLIFETDQV
+247 NLIFETDQLA
-256 SNNNS
+256 SNNSN
-261 IYNNNYGKYNLQF
+261 YNNNYGKYNMQF
-274 GGPFPGLKKY
+274 GGPFPGLKNY
-284 LSFYLSGS
+284 LSFYISGS
-292 YAGSDIV
+292 YVGSDIT

-304 KLPHSSYTHPMGTF
+304 KLPHSTYKHPMGTF
-318 KMTFSPPTS
+318 KLTFSPPHS
-327 GFNAIISASFED
+327 GLNAVVSASYED
-339 KATESYS
+339 KAAENYS
-346 HSISKG
+346 HGISKG

-360 TLEGSRRLSLQ
+360 TFEGSRRFSLQ

-379 TAWRLMI
+379 TAWRLML
-386 STFEHYN
+386 STFEHHT
-393 NYGSGENT
+393 NYGSGENI

-409 STRLDWVNYAEN
+409 STRLDWVNYAMK

-427 KTRVWKELTDANGLP
+427 NTRKWKELTDNNGLP
-442 LISDNYFVIDDLSG
+442 LISDNYFVNDDLSS
-456 GTNNTPAQLSS
+456 GTENNPIQLSS

-479 YTQGNQFDLS
+479 YTQGNQFDFA
-489 TGMWSSESEKVAAY
+489 TGKWSSEAEKVVAY

-511 SWYIPAFL
+511 TWYIPAYL
-519 DEESNYYN
+519 DQESNYYDAVD
-527 STDSTAHFDE
+527 TTAYFKE
-537 FDEKEYASYLFGD
+537 FDEAEYASYLFGD
-550 DDFQRSNDLWAYL
+550 DDFQRSHDLWSYL

-573 RDIFNVYTFGPGRPR
+573 RDIFNVYTYGPGRPR
-588 SHKSV
+588 SHKSI
-593 STHSSI
+593 SSHSSV
-599 EFQLNTQWSMRNA
+599 EFQMNTQWTIRNA
-612 AKFGFKTTSST
+612 VKFGFKATAST

-639 SYNYEPLSGSAY
+639 SYYYEPLSGSAY
-651 AENTYENNDFIL
+651 AENTFENNDFIL
-663 MSGLRWDYFDPNV
+663 MTGLRWDYFDPNV
-676 ESLKTSLL
+676 QSLKTSLL
-684 VDDGVVERQPA
+684 VDEGVVERQPA
-695 KVKIKLSPRLGI
+695 DIKLKLSPRLGI

-755 EETIQYQFGLAHK
+755 EETIQYQFGLAHR
-768 FSQTLGL
+768 FSESLSL
-775 EIISF
+775 EIVSF

-798 GQVAS
+798 GQVAT

-823 LNNFSNLTGDI
+823 LNKFSNLTGDI

-869 MEFDITH
+869 MEFDLTH
-876 SIKFNLNYYL
+876 SVKFNLNYYL
-886 PTRNSNSFIGRL
+886 PKKNNSSF
-898 TGDWNFNF
+898 TGKFFSDWNFNL
-906 QGNLATGAPYTPSDI
+906 QGNLSSGAPYTPTDI

-948 NFSMY
+948 KFSAY
-953 LDIRNVFNWINT
+953 FDIRNLFNWVNT

-970 FSGEPDTNGRPP
+970 YSGEPDTNGRPP
-982 VFERSRYLQYVG
+982 VFERSRYTQYIG
-994 QTNPINGNMI
+994 DTNPITGNII

-1011 DTHLQLWRSLLNNP
+1011 DSHLTLWKSLLNNP
-1025 YNYSSARYFHFG
+1025 YNYSSARFFHFG

>member
-1 MFMKFKFYFLLTL
+1 MFMKFKFYFLFTL
-14 IIISVL
+14 IIASVL

-94 IEVSPGATTEILCSM
+94 IEISPGATTEILCSM

>member
-1 MFMKFKFYFLLTL
+1 MKKFNFIIYALVVITTL
-14 IIISVL
+14 N
-20 DAQSDRVSGKI
+20 AQSDRVSGKI
-31 RGKAIDAMTKDPL
+31 RGRVVDSTSKNPL
-44 VGANILLLPV
+44 AGANVLVLPV
-54 ESGRGTMTNENGE
+54 GSGRGTMTNEDGE
-67 FVIPNIMSGVYSIKV
+67 FVLPNLMTGRYNVKV
-82 SYMGYASTIIQN
+82 SYMGYASTTIQD
-94 IEVSPGATTEILCSM
+94 IDVSPGGTTEILFSLT
-109 SIEAIEGQ
+109 IEAIEGQ
-117 EVNVVAESMENTVDV
+117 EVNVVAESMENTINI
-132 KSVVTQ
+132 KTVVSQ
-138 VKYSGDQLYKM
+138 VKYSGEQLNKM

-202 GVQIDKESIDVLT
+202 GVQIDKEAIDVLT

-233 TVVTKSGSKQNYSG
+233 TVITKSGSKQDISG
-247 NLIFETDQV
+247 NLIFETDQLA
-256 SNNNS
+256 SNNSN
-261 IYNNNYGKYNLQF
+261 YNNNYGKYNMQF
-274 GGPFPGLKKY
+274 GGPFPGLKNY
-284 LSFYLSGS
+284 LSFYISGS
-292 YAGSDIV
+292 YVGSDIT

-304 KLPHSSYTHPMGTF
+304 KLPHSTYKHPMGTF
-318 KMTFSPPTS
+318 KLTFSPPHS
-327 GFNAIISASFED
+327 GLNAVVSASYED
-339 KATESYS
+339 KAAENYS
-346 HSISKG
+346 HGISKG

-360 TLEGSRRLSLQ
+360 TFEGSRRFSLQ

-379 TAWRLMI
+379 TAWRLML
-386 STFEHYN
+386 STFEHHT
-393 NYGSGENT
+393 NYGSGENI

-409 STRLDWVNYAEN
+409 STRLDWVNYAMK

-427 KTRVWKELTDANGLP
+427 NTRKWKELTDNNGLP
-442 LISDNYFVIDDLSG
+442 LISDNYFVIDDLSS
-456 GTNNTPAQLSS
+456 GTENNPIQLSS

-479 YTQGNQFDLS
+479 YTQGNQFDFA
-489 TGMWSSESEKVAAY
+489 TGKWSSEAEKVVAY

-511 SWYIPAFL
+511 TWYIPAYL
-519 DEESNYYN
+519 DQESNYYDAVD
-527 STDSTAHFDE
+527 TTAYFKE
-537 FDEKEYASYLFGD
+537 FDEVEYASYLFGD
-550 DDFQRSNDLWAYL
+550 DDFQRSHDLWSYL

-573 RDIFNVYTFGPGRPR
+573 RDIFNVYTYGPGRPR
-588 SHKSV
+588 SHKSI
-593 STHSSI
+593 SSHSSV
-599 EFQLNTQWSMRNA
+599 EFQMNTQWTIRNA
-612 AKFGFKTTSST
+612 VKFGFKATAST

-639 SYNYEPLSGSAY
+639 SYYYEPLSGSAY
-651 AENTYENNDFIL
+651 AENTFENNDFIL
-663 MSGLRWDYFDPNV
+663 MTGLRWDYFDPNV
-676 ESLKTSLL
+676 QSLKTSLL
-684 VDDGVVERQPA
+684 VDEGVVERQPA
-695 KVKIKLSPRLGI
+695 DIKLKLSPRLGI

-755 EETIQYQFGLAHK
+755 EETIQYQFGLAHR
-768 FSQTLGL
+768 FSESLSL
-775 EIISF
+775 EIVSF

-798 GQVAS
+798 GQVAT

-823 LNNFSNLTGDI
+823 LNKFSNFTGDI

-869 MEFDITH
+869 MEFDLTH
-876 SIKFNLNYYL
+876 SVKFNLNYYL
-886 PTRNSNSFIGRL
+886 PKKNNSRF
-898 TGDWNFNF
+898 TGKFFSDWNFNI
-906 QGNLATGAPYTPSDI
+906 QGNLSSGAPYTPTDI

-948 NFSMY
+948 KFSAY
-953 LDIRNVFNWINT
+953 FDIRNLFNWINT

-970 FSGEPDTNGRPP
+970 YSGEPDTNGRPP
-982 VFERSRYLQYVG
+982 VFERSRYTQYIG
-994 QTNPINGNMI
+994 DTNPITGNII

-1011 DTHLQLWRSLLNNP
+1011 DSHLTLWKSLLNNP
-1025 YNYSSARYFHFG
+1025 YNYSSARFFHFG

>member
-1 MFMKFKFYFLLTL
+1 MKKFNFIIYALVVITTL
-14 IIISVL
+14 N
-20 DAQSDRVSGKI
+20 AQSDRVSGKI
-31 RGKAIDAMTKDPL
+31 RGRVVDSTSKNPL
-44 VGANILLLPV
+44 AGANVLVLPV
-54 ESGRGTMTNENGE
+54 GSGRGTMTNENGE
-67 FVIPNIMSGVYSIKV
+67 FVLPNLMTGRYNVKV
-82 SYMGYASTIIQN
+82 SYMGYASTTIQD
-94 IEVSPGATTEILCSM
+94 IDVSPGGTTEILFSLT
-109 SIEAIEGQ
+109 IEAIEGQ
-117 EVNVVAESMENTVDV
+117 EVNVVAESMENTINI
-132 KSVVTQ
+132 KTVVSQ
-138 VKYSGDQLYKM
+138 VKYSGEQLYKM

-202 GVQIDKESIDVLT
+202 GVQIDKEAIDVLT

-233 TVVTKSGSKQNYSG
+233 TVITKSGSKQDISG
-247 NLIFETDQV
+247 NLIFETDQLAS
-256 SNNNS
+256 SNSN
-261 IYNNNYGKYNLQF
+261 YNNNYGKYNMQF
-274 GGPFPGLKKY
+274 GGPFPGLKNY
-284 LSFYLSGS
+284 LSFYISGS
-292 YAGSDIV
+292 YVGSDIT

-304 KLPHSSYTHPMGTF
+304 KLPHSTYTHPMGTF
-318 KMTFSPPTS
+318 KLTFSPPHS
-327 GFNAIISASFED
+327 GLNAVVSASYED
-339 KATESYS
+339 KAAENYS
-346 HSISKG
+346 HGISKG

-360 TLEGSRRLSLQ
+360 TFEGSRRFSLQ

-379 TAWRLMI
+379 TAWRLML
-386 STFEHYN
+386 STFEHHT
-393 NYGSGENT
+393 NYGSGENI

-409 STRLDWVNYAEN
+409 STRLDWVNYAMK

-427 KTRVWKELTDANGLP
+427 NTRKWKGLTDNNGLP
-442 LISDNYFVIDDLSG
+442 LISDNYFVIDDLSS
-456 GTNNTPAQLSS
+456 GTENNPIQLSS

-479 YTQGNQFDLS
+479 YTQGNQFDFA
-489 TGMWSSESEKVAAY
+489 TGKWSSEAEKVVAY

-511 SWYIPAFL
+511 TWYIPAYL
-519 DEESNYYN
+519 DQESNYYDAVD
-527 STDSTAHFDE
+527 TTAYFKE
-537 FDEKEYASYLFGD
+537 FDEVEYASYLFGD
-550 DDFQRSNDLWAYL
+550 DDFQRSHDLWSYL

-573 RDIFNVYTFGPGRPR
+573 RDIFNVYTYGPGRPR
-588 SHKSV
+588 SHKSI
-593 STHSSI
+593 SSHSSV
-599 EFQLNTQWSMRNA
+599 EFQMNSQWTIRNA
-612 AKFGFKTTSST
+612 AKFGFKATAST

-639 SYNYEPLSGSAY
+639 SYYYEPLSGSAY
-651 AENTYENNDFIL
+651 AENTFENNDFIL
-663 MSGLRWDYFDPNV
+663 MTGLRWDYFDPNV
-676 ESLKTSLL
+676 QSLKTSLL
-684 VDDGVVERQPA
+684 VDEGVVERQPA
-695 KVKIKLSPRLGI
+695 DIKLKLSPRLGI

-768 FSQTLGL
+768 FSESLSL
-775 EIISF
+775 EIVSF

-798 GQVAS
+798 GQVAT

-869 MEFDITH
+869 MEFDLTH
-876 SIKFNLNYYL
+876 SVKFNLNYYL
-886 PTRNSNSFIGRL
+886 PKKNNSSF
-898 TGDWNFNF
+898 TGKFFSDWNFNF
-906 QGNLATGAPYTPSDI
+906 QGNLSSGAPYTPTDI

-948 NFSMY
+948 KFSAY
-953 LDIRNVFNWINT
+953 FDIRNLFNWINI

-970 FSGEPDTNGRPP
+970 YSGEPDTNGRPP
-982 VFERSRYLQYVG
+982 VFERSRYTQYIG
-994 QTNPINGNMI
+994 DTNPITGNII

-1011 DTHLQLWRSLLNNP
+1011 DSHLTLWKSLLNNP
-1025 YNYSSARYFHFG
+1025 YNYSSARFFHFG

>member
-1 MFMKFKFYFLLTL
+1 MKFKFLLS
-14 IIISVL
+14 IIFVFISVL
-20 DAQSDRVSGKI
+20 GAQSDRVSGKI
-31 RGKAIDAMTKDPL
+31 RGKVVDGINKEPL
-44 VGANILLLPV
+44 VGANVLLLPV
-54 ESGRGTMTNENGE
+54 EAGRGTMTNENGE
-67 FVIPNIMSGVYSIKV
+67 FVIPNLITGKYSIKF
-82 SYMGYASTIIQN
+82 SYMGYASTTIQS
-94 IEVSPGATTEILCSM
+94 IDVSPGATTEILCLM
-109 SIEAIEGQ
+109 NVEAIEGQ

-247 NLIFETDQV
+247 NLIFETDQI

-274 GGPFPGLKKY
+274 GGPFPGLNKY

-304 KLPHSSYTHPMGTF
+304 KLPHSSYTHPMGTL
-318 KMTFSPPTS
+318 KMTFSPPNS
-327 GFNAIISASFED
+327 GFNAIMSASYED

-352 DWLRDYYK
+352 NWLKDYYK
-360 TLEGSRRLSLQ
+360 TFEGSRRLSLQ

-401 SYKDFHYL
+401 SYKDFNYL
-409 STRLDWVNYAEN
+409 STRLDWVNFAEN

-427 KTRVWKELTDANGLP
+427 KTRLWKELTDANGLP
-442 LISDNYFVIDDLSG
+442 LISDSYFVIDDLSG
-456 GTNNTPAQLSS
+456 GTSNNPVQLSS
-467 LPFEEQAFYYYY
+467 LPYEEQAFYYYY

-489 TGMWSSESEKVAAY
+489 KGMWSSESEKVVAY

-511 SWYIPAFL
+511 TWYIPAFL

-527 STDSTAHFDE
+527 SMDSIAHFKE

-550 DDFQRSNDLWAYL
+550 DDFQRENDLWAYL

-599 EFQLNTQWSMRNA
+599 EFQINTQWSMRNA

-695 KVKIKLSPRLGI
+695 DVKIKLSPRLGI

-768 FSQTLGL
+768 FSPTLGL

-876 SIKFNLNYYL
+876 SLKFNLNYYL

-935 YKSLDMRV
+935 YKSLDMRI

-948 NFSMY
+948 KFSMY
-953 LDIRNVFNWINT
+953 FDIRNVFNWVNT

-970 FSGEPDTNGRPP
+970 YSGEPDTNGRPP
-982 VFERSRYLQYVG
+982 VFERNRYLQYIG
-994 QTNPINGNMI
+994 DTSPINGNII

-1011 DTHLQLWRSLLNNP
+1011 DTHLQLWKSLLNNP
-1025 YNYSSARYFHFG
+1025 YNYSSARYLHFG

>member
-1 MFMKFKFYFLLTL
+1 MKKFNFIIYALVVITTL
-14 IIISVL
+14 N
-20 DAQSDRVSGKI
+20 AQSDRVSGKI
-31 RGKAIDAMTKDPL
+31 RGRVIDNVSKDPL
-44 VGANILLLPV
+44 AGANVLVLPV
-54 ESGRGTMTNENGE
+54 ESGRGTMTNEYGE
-67 FVIPNIMSGVYSIKV
+67 FVLPNLMTGKYNVRV
-82 SYMGYASTIIQN
+82 SYMGYASTTIQN
-94 IEVSPGATTEILCSM
+94 IDVSPGGTTKILFSLG
-109 SIEAIEGQ
+109 IEAIEGQ

-132 KSVVTQ
+132 KTVVTQ
-138 VKYSGDQLYKM
+138 VKYTGEQLYKM

-202 GVQIDKESIDVLT
+202 GVQIDKEAIDVLT

-233 TVVTKSGSKQNYSG
+233 TVVTKSGSKQDFSG
-247 NLIFETDQV
+247 NLIFETDQLASHN
-256 SNNNS
+256 SN
-261 IYNNNYGKYNLQF
+261 YNNKYGKYNIQF
-274 GGPFPGLKKY
+274 GGPFPVLKNY

-292 YAGSDIV
+292 YAGSDIAN
-299 SPRSI
+299 PRSI
-304 KLPHSSYTHPMGTF
+304 KLPHSTYTHPMGMV
-318 KMTFSPPTS
+318 KLTFSPPTS
-327 GFNAIISASFED
+327 GFNAVLSASFDD
-339 KATESYS
+339 KETENYS

-360 TLEGSRRLSLQ
+360 TFEGSRRLSLQ
-371 IQNTLGKN
+371 FQNTLGKN

-386 STFEHYN
+386 STFEHYE

-409 STRLDWVNYAEN
+409 STRLDWVNYAMD

-427 KTRVWKELTDANGLP
+427 KTRLWKELTDNNGLP
-442 LISDNYFVIDDLSG
+442 LISVNYFVIDDLSG
-456 GTNNTPAQLSS
+456 GTDNDPVQLSN
-467 LPFEEQAFYYYY
+467 LPYEEQAFYYYY
-479 YTQGNQFDLS
+479 YTQGNQFDFATS
-489 TGMWSSESEKVAAY
+489 KWSSEAEKVVAY

-511 SWYIPAFL
+511 TWYIPAFL
-519 DEESNYYN
+519 DEESKNY
-527 STDSTAHFDE
+527 DSSDTIAYFKE
-537 FDEKEYASYLFGD
+537 FDESEYASYLFGD
-550 DDFQRSNDLWAYL
+550 DDFQRSHNLWAYL
-563 GNMHNGYYYD
+563 GNMHNGWYYD
-573 RDIFNVYTFGPGRPR
+573 RDMFNVYTYGPGRPR
-588 SHKSV
+588 SHKSI
-593 STHSSI
+593 SSHSSL
-599 EFQLNTQWSMRNA
+599 EFQLNTQWSLRNA
-612 AKFGFKTTSST
+612 AKFGIKATAST

-639 SYNYEPLSGSAY
+639 SYYYEPLSGSAY
-651 AENTYENNDFIL
+651 AENGFENNDFIL
-663 MSGLRWDYFDPNV
+663 MTGLRWDYFDPNV
-676 ESLKTSLL
+676 QSLKTSLL
-684 VDDGVVERQPA
+684 VEDGVVERQPA
-695 KVKIKLSPRLGI
+695 DIKIKLSPRLGI

-736 VYADISSGLP
+736 IYADISSGLP

-755 EETIQYQFGLAHK
+755 EETIQYQFGLAHR
-768 FSQTLGL
+768 FSESLSF
-775 EIISF
+775 EIVSF

-798 GQVAS
+798 GQVAT

-814 IKGIEFKLK
+814 IKGLEFKLK

-869 MEFDITH
+869 MEFDLTH
-876 SIKFNLNYYL
+876 SLKFNLNYYL
-886 PTRNSNSFIGRL
+886 PKTNNSSF
-898 TGDWNFNF
+898 TGDLLSDWNFNF
-906 QGNLATGAPYTPSDI
+906 QGNLASGAPYTPTDI

-948 NFSMY
+948 KISAYF
-953 LDIRNVFNWINT
+953 DIRNLFNWINT

-970 FSGEPDTNGRPP
+970 YSGEPDTNGRPP
-982 VFERSRYLQYVG
+982 VFERSRYTPFIG
-994 QTNPINGNMI
+994 DTNPITGNII

-1011 DTHLQLWRSLLNNP
+1011 DSHLTLWKSLLNNP

-1037 INLWF
+1037 INLWL

>member
-1 MFMKFKFYFLLTL
+1 MKKFNFIIYALVVIITL
-14 IIISVL
+14 N
-20 DAQSDRVSGKI
+20 AQSDRVSGKI
-31 RGKAIDAMTKDPL
+31 RGRVVDSTSKNPL
-44 VGANILLLPV
+44 AGANVLVLPV
-54 ESGRGTMTNENGE
+54 GSGRGTMTNENGE
-67 FVIPNIMSGVYSIKV
+67 FVLPNLMTGRYNVKV
-82 SYMGYASTIIQN
+82 SYMGYASTTIQD
-94 IEVSPGATTEILCSM
+94 IDVSPGGTTEILFSLT
-109 SIEAIEGQ
+109 IEAIEGQ
-117 EVNVVAESMENTVDV
+117 EVNVVAESMENTINI
-132 KSVVTQ
+132 KTVVSQ
-138 VKYSGDQLYKM
+138 VKYSGEQLYKM

-202 GVQIDKESIDVLT
+202 GVQIDKEAIDVLT

-233 TVVTKSGSKQNYSG
+233 TVITKSGSKQDISG
-247 NLIFETDQV
+247 NLIFETDQLAS
-256 SNNNS
+256 SNSN
-261 IYNNNYGKYNLQF
+261 YNNNYGKYNMQF
-274 GGPFPGLKKY
+274 GGPFPGLKNY
-284 LSFYLSGS
+284 LSFYISGS
-292 YAGSDIV
+292 YVGSDIT

-304 KLPHSSYTHPMGTF
+304 KLPHSTYKHPMGTF
-318 KMTFSPPTS
+318 KLTFSPPHS
-327 GFNAIISASFED
+327 GLNAVVSASYED
-339 KATESYS
+339 KAAENYS
-346 HSISKG
+346 HGISKG

-360 TLEGSRRLSLQ
+360 TFEGSRRFSLQ

-379 TAWRLMI
+379 TAWRLML
-386 STFEHYN
+386 STFEHHT
-393 NYGSGENT
+393 NYGSGENI

-409 STRLDWVNYAEN
+409 STRLDWVNYAMK

-427 KTRVWKELTDANGLP
+427 NTRKWKGLTDNNGLP
-442 LISDNYFVIDDLSG
+442 LISDNYFVIDDLSS
-456 GTNNTPAQLSS
+456 GTENNPIQLSS

-479 YTQGNQFDLS
+479 YTQGNQFDFA
-489 TGMWSSESEKVAAY
+489 TGKWSSEAEKVVAY

-511 SWYIPAFL
+511 TWYIPAYL
-519 DEESNYYN
+519 DQESNYYDAVD
-527 STDSTAHFDE
+527 TTAYFKE
-537 FDEKEYASYLFGD
+537 FDEAEYASYLFGD
-550 DDFQRSNDLWAYL
+550 DDFQRSHDLWSYL

-573 RDIFNVYTFGPGRPR
+573 RDIFNVYTYGPGRPR
-588 SHKSV
+588 SHKSI
-593 STHSSI
+593 SSHSSV
-599 EFQLNTQWSMRNA
+599 EFQMNTQWTIRNA
-612 AKFGFKTTSST
+612 AKFGFKATAST

-639 SYNYEPLSGSAY
+639 SYYYEPLSGSAY
-651 AENTYENNDFIL
+651 AENTFENNDFIL
-663 MSGLRWDYFDPNV
+663 MTGLRWDYFDPNV
-676 ESLKTSLL
+676 QSLKTSLL
-684 VDDGVVERQPA
+684 VDEGVVERQPA
-695 KVKIKLSPRLGI
+695 DIKLKLSPRLGI

-755 EETIQYQFGLAHK
+755 EETIQYQFGLAHR
-768 FSQTLGL
+768 FSESLSL
-775 EIISF
+775 EIVSF

-798 GQVAS
+798 GQVAT

-823 LNNFSNLTGDI
+823 LNNFSNFTGDI

-869 MEFDITH
+869 MEFDLTH
-876 SIKFNLNYYL
+876 SVKFNLNYYL
-886 PTRNSNSFIGRL
+886 PKKNNSSF
-898 TGDWNFNF
+898 TGKFFSDWNFNF
-906 QGNLATGAPYTPSDI
+906 QGNLSSGAPYTPTDI

-948 NFSMY
+948 KFSAY
-953 LDIRNVFNWINT
+953 FDIRNLFNWINT

-970 FSGEPDTNGRPP
+970 YSGEPDTNGRPP
-982 VFERSRYLQYVG
+982 VFERSRYTQYIG
-994 QTNPINGNMI
+994 DTNPITGNII

-1011 DTHLQLWRSLLNNP
+1011 DSHLTLWKSLLNNP
-1025 YNYSSARYFHFG
+1025 YNYSSARFFHFG

>member
-1 MFMKFKFYFLLTL
+1 MKKFNFIIYALVVIITL
-14 IIISVL
+14 N
-20 DAQSDRVSGKI
+20 AQSDRVSGKI
-31 RGKAIDAMTKDPL
+31 RGRVVDSTSKNPL
-44 VGANILLLPV
+44 AGANVLVLPV
-54 ESGRGTMTNENGE
+54 GSGRGTMTNENGE
-67 FVIPNIMSGVYSIKV
+67 FVLPNLMTGRYNVKV
-82 SYMGYASTIIQN
+82 SYMGYASTTIQD
-94 IEVSPGATTEILCSM
+94 IDVSPGGTTEILFSLT
-109 SIEAIEGQ
+109 IEAIEGQ
-117 EVNVVAESMENTVDV
+117 EVNVVAESMENTIDI
-132 KSVVTQ
+132 KTVVSQ
-138 VKYSGDQLYKM
+138 VKYSGEQLYKM

-202 GVQIDKESIDVLT
+202 GVQIDKEAIDVLT

-233 TVVTKSGSKQNYSG
+233 TVITKSGSKQDISG
-247 NLIFETDQV
+247 NLIFETDQLAS
-256 SNNNS
+256 SNSN
-261 IYNNNYGKYNLQF
+261 YNNNYGKYNMQF
-274 GGPFPGLKKY
+274 GGPFPGLKNY
-284 LSFYLSGS
+284 LSFYISGS
-292 YAGSDIV
+292 YVGSDIT

-304 KLPHSSYTHPMGTF
+304 KLPHSTYKHPMGTF
-318 KMTFSPPTS
+318 KLTFSPPHS
-327 GFNAIISASFED
+327 GLNAVVSASYED
-339 KATESYS
+339 KAAENYS
-346 HSISKG
+346 HGISKG

-360 TLEGSRRLSLQ
+360 TFEGSRRFSLQ

-379 TAWRLMI
+379 TAWRLML
-386 STFEHYN
+386 STFEHHT
-393 NYGSGENT
+393 NYGSGENI

-409 STRLDWVNYAEN
+409 STRLDWVNYAMK

-427 KTRVWKELTDANGLP
+427 NTRKWKELTDNNGLP
-442 LISDNYFVIDDLSG
+442 LISDNYFVIDDLSS
-456 GTNNTPAQLSS
+456 GTENNPIQLSG

-479 YTQGNQFDLS
+479 YTQGNQFDFA
-489 TGMWSSESEKVAAY
+489 TGKWSSEAEKVVAY

-511 SWYIPAFL
+511 TWYIPAYL
-519 DEESNYYN
+519 DQESNYYDAVD
-527 STDSTAHFDE
+527 TTAYFKE
-537 FDEKEYASYLFGD
+537 FDEAEYASYLFGD
-550 DDFQRSNDLWAYL
+550 DDFQRSHDLWSYL

-573 RDIFNVYTFGPGRPR
+573 RDIFNVYTYGPGRPR
-588 SHKSV
+588 SHKSI
-593 STHSSI
+593 SSHSRV
-599 EFQLNTQWSMRNA
+599 EFQMNTQWTIRNA
-612 AKFGFKTTSST
+612 AKFGLKATAST

-639 SYNYEPLSGSAY
+639 SYYYEPLSGSAY
-651 AENTYENNDFIL
+651 AENTFENNDFIL
-663 MSGLRWDYFDPNV
+663 MTGLRWDYFDPNV
-676 ESLKTSLL
+676 QSLKTSLL
-684 VDDGVVERQPA
+684 VDEGVVERQPA
-695 KVKIKLSPRLGI
+695 DIKLKLSPRLGI

-755 EETIQYQFGLAHK
+755 EETIQYQFGLAHR
-768 FSQTLGL
+768 FSESLSL
-775 EIISF
+775 EIVSF

-798 GQVAS
+798 GQVAT

-869 MEFDITH
+869 MEFDLTH
-876 SIKFNLNYYL
+876 SVKFNLNYYL
-886 PTRNSNSFIGRL
+886 PKKNNSSF
-898 TGDWNFNF
+898 TGKFFSDWNFNL
-906 QGNLATGAPYTPSDI
+906 QGNLSSGAPYTPTDI

-948 NFSMY
+948 KFSAY
-953 LDIRNVFNWINT
+953 FDIRNLFNWINT

-970 FSGEPDTNGRPP
+970 YSGEPDTNGRPP
-982 VFERSRYLQYVG
+982 VFERSRYTQYIG
-994 QTNPINGNMI
+994 DTNPITGNII

-1011 DTHLQLWRSLLNNP
+1011 DSHLTLWKSLLNNP
-1025 YNYSSARYFHFG
+1025 YNYSSARFFHFG

>member
-1 MFMKFKFYFLLTL
+1 MKKFNFIIYALVVIITL
-14 IIISVL
+14 N
-20 DAQSDRVSGKI
+20 AQSDRVSGKI
-31 RGKAIDAMTKDPL
+31 RGRVVDSTSKNPL
-44 VGANILLLPV
+44 AGANVLVLPV
-54 ESGRGTMTNENGE
+54 GSGRGTMTNENGE
-67 FVIPNIMSGVYSIKV
+67 FVLPNLMTGRYNVKV
-82 SYMGYASTIIQN
+82 SYMGYASTTIQD
-94 IEVSPGATTEILCSM
+94 IDVSPGGTTEILFSLT
-109 SIEAIEGQ
+109 IEAIEGQ
-117 EVNVVAESMENTVDV
+117 EVNVVAESMENTINI
-132 KSVVTQ
+132 KTVVSQ
-138 VKYSGDQLYKM
+138 VKYSGEQLYKM

-202 GVQIDKESIDVLT
+202 GVQIDKEAIDVLT

-233 TVVTKSGSKQNYSG
+233 TVITKSGSKQDISG
-247 NLIFETDQV
+247 NLIFETDQLAS
-256 SNNNS
+256 SNSN
-261 IYNNNYGKYNLQF
+261 YNNNYGKYNMQF
-274 GGPFPGLKKY
+274 GGPFPGLKNY
-284 LSFYLSGS
+284 LSFYISGS
-292 YAGSDIV
+292 YVGSDIT

-304 KLPHSSYTHPMGTF
+304 KLPHSTYTHPMGTF
-318 KMTFSPPTS
+318 KLTFSPPHS
-327 GFNAIISASFED
+327 GLNAVVSASYED
-339 KATESYS
+339 KAAENYS
-346 HSISKG
+346 HGISKG

-360 TLEGSRRLSLQ
+360 TFEGSRRFSLQ

-379 TAWRLMI
+379 TAWRLML
-386 STFEHYN
+386 STFEHHT
-393 NYGSGENT
+393 NYGSGENI

-409 STRLDWVNYAEN
+409 STRLDWVNYAMK

-427 KTRVWKELTDANGLP
+427 NTRKWKGLTDNNGLP
-442 LISDNYFVIDDLSG
+442 LISDNYFVIDDLSS
-456 GTNNTPAQLSS
+456 GTENNPIQLSS

-479 YTQGNQFDLS
+479 YTQGKQFDFA
-489 TGMWSSESEKVAAY
+489 TGKWSSEAEKVVAY

-511 SWYIPAFL
+511 TWYIPAYL
-519 DEESNYYN
+519 DQESNYYDAVD
-527 STDSTAHFDE
+527 TTAYFKE
-537 FDEKEYASYLFGD
+537 FDEAEYASYLFGD
-550 DDFQRSNDLWAYL
+550 DDFQRSHDLWSYL

-573 RDIFNVYTFGPGRPR
+573 RDIFNVYTYGPGRPR
-588 SHKSV
+588 SHKSI
-593 STHSSI
+593 SSHSSV
-599 EFQLNTQWSMRNA
+599 EFQMNTQWTIRNA
-612 AKFGFKTTSST
+612 AKFGFKATAST

-639 SYNYEPLSGSAY
+639 SYYYEPLSGSAY
-651 AENTYENNDFIL
+651 AENTFENNDFIL
-663 MSGLRWDYFDPNV
+663 MTGLRWDYFDPNV
-676 ESLKTSLL
+676 QSLKTSLL
-684 VDDGVVERQPA
+684 VDEGVVERQPA
-695 KVKIKLSPRLGI
+695 DIKLKLSPRLGI

-768 FSQTLGL
+768 FSESLSL
-775 EIISF
+775 EIVSF

-798 GQVAS
+798 GQVAT

-869 MEFDITH
+869 MEFDLTH
-876 SIKFNLNYYL
+876 SVKFNLNYYL
-886 PTRNSNSFIGRL
+886 PKKNNSSF
-898 TGDWNFNF
+898 TGKFFSDWNFNF
-906 QGNLATGAPYTPSDI
+906 QGNLSSGAPYTPTDI

-948 NFSMY
+948 KFSAY
-953 LDIRNVFNWINT
+953 FDIRNLFNWINI

-970 FSGEPDTNGRPP
+970 YSGEPDTNGRPP
-982 VFERSRYLQYVG
+982 VFERSRYTQYIG
-994 QTNPINGNMI
+994 DTNPITGNII

-1011 DTHLQLWRSLLNNP
+1011 DSHLTLWKSLLNNP
-1025 YNYSSARYFHFG
+1025 YNYSSARFFHFG

>member
-1 MFMKFKFYFLLTL
+1 MKFKTYFLLPL

-31 RGKAIDAMTKDPL
+31 RGKAIDGMTKDPL
-44 VGANILLLPV
+44 AGANILLLPV

-67 FVIPNIMSGVYSIKV
+67 FVIPNIMSGFYSIKV

-109 SIEAIEGQ
+109 SVEAIEGQ
-117 EVNVVAESMENTVDV
+117 EVNVVAESMENTVDI

-318 KMTFSPPTS
+318 KMTFTPPTS
-327 GFNAIISASFED
+327 GFNAILSASFED

-401 SYKDFHYL
+401 SYKDFNYL

-427 KTRVWKELTDANGLP
+427 KTRIWKELTDANGLP

-456 GTNNTPAQLSS
+456 GTNNNPAQLSS
-467 LPFEEQAFYYYY
+467 LSLEEQAFYYYY

-489 TGMWSSESEKVAAY
+489 TGMWSSESEKVVAY

-550 DDFQRSNDLWAYL
+550 DDFQRGNDLWAYL

-612 AKFGFKTTSST
+612 AKFGLKTTSST

-695 KVKIKLSPRLGI
+695 KVKVKLSPRLGI

-814 IKGIEFKLK
+814 IKGIELKLK

-876 SIKFNLNYYL
+876 SVKFNLNYYL
-886 PTRNSNSFIGRL
+886 AARNSNTFFGRL

-906 QGNLATGAPYTPSDI
+906 QGNLATGAPYTPTDI
-921 YGKAQEIGSKRMPG
+921 YGKAKEIGSKRMPG

-943 EKYFN
+943 EKYLN

-982 VFERSRYLQYVG
+982 VFERSRYLQYIG
-994 QTNPINGNMI
+994 QTNPISGNMI

>member
-1 MFMKFKFYFLLTL
+1 MKKFNFIIYALVVIITL
-14 IIISVL
+14 N
-20 DAQSDRVSGKI
+20 AQSDRVSGKI
-31 RGKAIDAMTKDPL
+31 RGRVVDSTSKNPL
-44 VGANILLLPV
+44 AGANVLVLPV
-54 ESGRGTMTNENGE
+54 GSGRGTMTNENGE
-67 FVIPNIMSGVYSIKV
+67 FVLPNLMTGRYNVKV
-82 SYMGYASTIIQN
+82 SYMGYASTTIQN
-94 IEVSPGATTEILCSM
+94 IDVSPGGTTEILFSLN
-109 SIEAIEGQ
+109 IEAIEGQ
-117 EVNVVAESMENTVDV
+117 EVNVVAESMENTINI
-132 KSVVTQ
+132 KTVVSQ
-138 VKYSGDQLYKM
+138 VKYSGEQLYKM

-202 GVQIDKESIDVLT
+202 GVQIDKEAIDVLT

-233 TVVTKSGSKQNYSG
+233 TVITKSGSKQDISG
-247 NLIFETDQV
+247 NLIFETDQLAS
-256 SNNNS
+256 SNSN
-261 IYNNNYGKYNLQF
+261 YNNNYGKYNMQF
-274 GGPFPGLKKY
+274 GGPFPGLKNY
-284 LSFYLSGS
+284 LSFYISGS
-292 YAGSDIV
+292 YVGSDIT

-304 KLPHSSYTHPMGTF
+304 KLPHSTYTHPMGTF
-318 KMTFSPPTS
+318 KLTFSPPHS
-327 GFNAIISASFED
+327 GLNAVVSASYED
-339 KATESYS
+339 KAAENYS
-346 HSISKG
+346 HGISKG

-360 TLEGSRRLSLQ
+360 TFEGSRRFSLQ

-379 TAWRLMI
+379 TAWRLML
-386 STFEHYN
+386 STFEHHT
-393 NYGSGENT
+393 NYGSGENI

-409 STRLDWVNYAEN
+409 STRLDWVNYAMK

-427 KTRVWKELTDANGLP
+427 NTRKWKGLTDNNGLP
-442 LISDNYFVIDDLSG
+442 LISDNYFVIDDLSS
-456 GTNNTPAQLSS
+456 GTENNPIQLSS
-467 LPFEEQAFYYYY
+467 LPYEEQAFYYYY
-479 YTQGNQFDLS
+479 YTQGNQFDFA
-489 TGMWSSESEKVAAY
+489 TGKWSSEAEKVVAY

-511 SWYIPAFL
+511 TWYIPAYL
-519 DEESNYYN
+519 DQESNYYDAVD
-527 STDSTAHFDE
+527 TTAYFKE
-537 FDEKEYASYLFGD
+537 FDEAEYASYLFGD
-550 DDFQRSNDLWAYL
+550 DDFQRSHDLWSYL

-573 RDIFNVYTFGPGRPR
+573 RDIFNVYTYGPGRPR
-588 SHKSV
+588 SHKSI
-593 STHSSI
+593 SSHSSV
-599 EFQLNTQWSMRNA
+599 EFQMNTQWTIRNA
-612 AKFGFKTTSST
+612 AKFGFKATAST

-639 SYNYEPLSGSAY
+639 SYYYEPLSGSAY
-651 AENTYENNDFIL
+651 AENTFENNDFIL
-663 MSGLRWDYFDPNV
+663 MTGLRWDYFDPNV
-676 ESLKTSLL
+676 QSLKTSLL
-684 VDDGVVERQPA
+684 VDEGVVERQPA
-695 KVKIKLSPRLGI
+695 DIKLKLSPRLGI

-721 GYFVQFPQYSEMYQN
+721 GYFVQFTQYSEMYQN

-755 EETIQYQFGLAHK
+755 EETIQYQFGLAHRI
-768 FSQTLGL
+768 SESLSL
-775 EIISF
+775 EIVSF

-798 GQVAS
+798 GQVAT

-869 MEFDITH
+869 MEFDLTH
-876 SIKFNLNYYL
+876 SVKFNLNYYL
-886 PTRNSNSFIGRL
+886 PKKNNSSF
-898 TGDWNFNF
+898 TGKFFSDWNFNF
-906 QGNLATGAPYTPSDI
+906 QGNLSSGAPYTPTDI

-948 NFSMY
+948 KFSAY
-953 LDIRNVFNWINT
+953 FDIRNLFNWINI

-970 FSGEPDTNGRPP
+970 YSGEPDTNGRPP
-982 VFERSRYLQYVG
+982 VFERSRYTQYIG
-994 QTNPINGNMI
+994 DTNPITGNII

-1011 DTHLQLWRSLLNNP
+1011 DSHLTLWKSLLNNP
-1025 YNYSSARYFHFG
+1025 YNYSSARFFHFG

>member
-1 MFMKFKFYFLLTL
+1 MKFKFYFLLTL

-54 ESGRGTMTNENGE
+54 EGGRGTMTNENGE

-94 IEVSPGATTEILCSM
+94 IEISPGATTEILCSM

-456 GTNNTPAQLSS
+456 GTNNAPAQLSS

-489 TGMWSSESEKVAAY
+489 TGMWSSESEKVTAY

-876 SIKFNLNYYL
+876 SVKFNLNYYL

-982 VFERSRYLQYVG
+982 VFERSRYLQYIG

>member
-1 MFMKFKFYFLLTL
+1 MKKFNFIIYTL
-14 IIISVL
+14 VVITIL
-20 DAQSDRVSGKI
+20 NAQSDRVSGKI
-31 RGKAIDAMTKDPL
+31 RGRVVDSTSKNPL
-44 VGANILLLPV
+44 AGANVLVLPV
-54 ESGRGTMTNENGE
+54 GSGRGTMTNENGE
-67 FVIPNIMSGVYSIKV
+67 FVLPNLMTGRYNVKV
-82 SYMGYASTIIQN
+82 SYMGYASTTIQD
-94 IEVSPGATTEILCSM
+94 IDVSPGGTTEILFSLT
-109 SIEAIEGQ
+109 IEAIEGQ
-117 EVNVVAESMENTVDV
+117 EVNVVAESMENTIDI
-132 KSVVTQ
+132 KTVVSQ
-138 VKYSGDQLYKM
+138 VKYSGEQLYKM

-202 GVQIDKESIDVLT
+202 GVQIDKEAIDVLT

-233 TVVTKSGSKQNYSG
+233 TVITKSGSKQDISG
-247 NLIFETDQV
+247 NLIFETDQLAS
-256 SNNNS
+256 SNSN
-261 IYNNNYGKYNLQF
+261 YNNNYGKYNMQF
-274 GGPFPGLKKY
+274 GGPFPGLKNY
-284 LSFYLSGS
+284 LSFYISGS
-292 YAGSDIV
+292 YVGSDIT
-299 SPRSI
+299 SPRSV
-304 KLPHSSYTHPMGTF
+304 KLPHSTYTHPMGTF
-318 KMTFSPPTS
+318 KLTFSPPHS
-327 GFNAIISASFED
+327 GLNAVVSASYED
-339 KATESYS
+339 KAAENYS
-346 HSISKG
+346 HGISKG

-360 TLEGSRRLSLQ
+360 TFEGSRRFSLQ

-379 TAWRLMI
+379 TAWRLML
-386 STFEHYN
+386 STFEHHT
-393 NYGSGENT
+393 NYGSGENI

-409 STRLDWVNYAEN
+409 STRLDWVNYAMK

-427 KTRVWKELTDANGLP
+427 NTRKWKELTDNNGLP
-442 LISDNYFVIDDLSG
+442 LISDNYFVIDDLSS
-456 GTNNTPAQLSS
+456 GTENNPIQLSS

-479 YTQGNQFDLS
+479 YTQGNQFDFA
-489 TGMWSSESEKVAAY
+489 TGKWSSEAEKVVAY

-511 SWYIPAFL
+511 TWYIPAYL
-519 DEESNYYN
+519 DQESNYYDAVD
-527 STDSTAHFDE
+527 TTAYFKE
-537 FDEKEYASYLFGD
+537 FDEAEYASYLFGD
-550 DDFQRSNDLWAYL
+550 DDFQRSHDLWSYL

-573 RDIFNVYTFGPGRPR
+573 RDIFNVYTYGPGRPR
-588 SHKSV
+588 SHKSI
-593 STHSSI
+593 SSHSSV
-599 EFQLNTQWSMRNA
+599 EFQMNTQWTIRNA
-612 AKFGFKTTSST
+612 AKFGLKATAST

-639 SYNYEPLSGSAY
+639 SYYYEPLSGSAY
-651 AENTYENNDFIL
+651 AENTFENNDFIL
-663 MSGLRWDYFDPNV
+663 MTGLRWDYFDPNV
-676 ESLKTSLL
+676 QSLKTSLL
-684 VDDGVVERQPA
+684 VDEGVVERQPA
-695 KVKIKLSPRLGI
+695 DIKLKLSPRLGI

-755 EETIQYQFGLAHK
+755 EETIQYQFGLAHR
-768 FSQTLGL
+768 FSESLSL
-775 EIISF
+775 EIVSF

-798 GQVAS
+798 GQVAT

-869 MEFDITH
+869 MEFDLTH
-876 SIKFNLNYYL
+876 SVKFNLNYYL
-886 PTRNSNSFIGRL
+886 PKKNNSSF
-898 TGDWNFNF
+898 TGKFFSDWNFNL
-906 QGNLATGAPYTPSDI
+906 QGNLSSGAPYTPTDI

-948 NFSMY
+948 KFSAY
-953 LDIRNVFNWINT
+953 FDIRNLFNWINT

-970 FSGEPDTNGRPP
+970 YSGEPDTNGRPP
-982 VFERSRYLQYVG
+982 VFERSRYTQYIG
-994 QTNPINGNMI
+994 DTNPITGNII

-1011 DTHLQLWRSLLNNP
+1011 DSHLTLWKSLLNNP
-1025 YNYSSARYFHFG
+1025 YNYSSARFFHFG

>member
-1 MFMKFKFYFLLTL
+1 MKKFNYVIYALVVITSLN
-14 IIISVL
+14 
-20 DAQSDRVSGKI
+20 AQSDRVSGKI
-31 RGKAIDAMTKDPL
+31 RGRVVDSTSKDPL
-44 VGANILLLPV
+44 AGANVLVLPV
-54 ESGRGTMTNENGE
+54 ESGRGTMTNESGE
-67 FVIPNIMSGVYSIKV
+67 FVLPNLITGKYNVKV
-82 SYMGYASTIIQN
+82 SYMGYASTTIQN
-94 IEVSPGATTEILCSM
+94 IDVSPGGTTEILFSLNV
-109 SIEAIEGQ
+109 EAIEGQ
-117 EVNVVAESMENTVDV
+117 EVNVVAESMENTIDI
-132 KSVVTQ
+132 KTVVTQ
-138 VKYSGDQLYKM
+138 VKYSGEQLYKM

-202 GVQIDKESIDVLT
+202 GVQIDKEAIDVLT

-233 TVVTKSGSKQNYSG
+233 TVITKSGSKQDISG
-247 NLIFETDQV
+247 NLIIETDQLA
-256 SNNNS
+256 SNNSN
-261 IYNNNYGKYNLQF
+261 YNNNYGKYNLQF
-274 GGPFPGLKKY
+274 GGPFPGLKNY

-292 YAGSDIV
+292 YVGSDIT

-304 KLPHSSYTHPMGTF
+304 KLPHSTYTHPMGTF
-318 KMTFSPPTS
+318 KLTFSPPHS
-327 GFNAIISASFED
+327 GLNAVVSASYED
-339 KATESYS
+339 KAAENYS
-346 HSISKG
+346 HGISKG

-360 TLEGSRRLSLQ
+360 TFEGSRRFSLQ

-379 TAWRLMI
+379 TAWRLML
-386 STFEHYN
+386 STFEHHT
-393 NYGSGENT
+393 NYGSGENI

-409 STRLDWVNYAEN
+409 STRLDWVDYAMD

-427 KTRVWKELTDANGLP
+427 NTRKWKELTDNNGLP

-456 GTNNTPAQLSS
+456 GTENSPIQMSS
-467 LPFEEQAFYYYY
+467 LTFEEQAFYYYY
-479 YTQGNQFDLS
+479 YTQGNQFDFA
-489 TGMWSSESEKVAAY
+489 TGKWSSEAEKVVAY

-511 SWYIPAFL
+511 SWYIPAYL
-519 DEESNYYN
+519 DQESNYYDAVD
-527 STDSTAHFDE
+527 TTAYFKE
-537 FDEKEYASYLFGD
+537 FDEDEYASYLFGD
-550 DDFQRSNDLWAYL
+550 DDFQRSHDLWSYL

-573 RDIFNVYTFGPGRPR
+573 RDIFNVFTYGPGRPR
-588 SHKSV
+588 SHKSI
-593 STHSSI
+593 SSHSSV
-599 EFQLNTQWSMRNA
+599 EFQMNTQWTIRNA
-612 AKFGFKTTSST
+612 AKFGFKATAST

-639 SYNYEPLSGSAY
+639 SYYYEPLSGSAY
-651 AENTYENNDFIL
+651 AENTFENNDFIL
-663 MSGLRWDYFDPNV
+663 MTGLRWDYFDPNV
-676 ESLKTSLL
+676 QSLKTSLL
-684 VDDGVVERQPA
+684 VDEGVVERQPA
-695 KVKIKLSPRLGI
+695 DIKLKLSPRLGI

-755 EETIQYQFGLAHK
+755 EETIQYQFGLAHR
-768 FSQTLGL
+768 FSESLSL
-775 EIISF
+775 EIVSF

-814 IKGIEFKLK
+814 IKGLEFKLK

-876 SIKFNLNYYL
+876 SLKFNLNYYL
-886 PTRNSNSFIGRL
+886 ARSNNSGFVGNILS
-898 TGDWNFNF
+898 DWNFNI
-906 QGNLATGAPYTPSDI
+906 QGNLATGVPYTPTDI

-948 NFSMY
+948 KFSAY
-953 LDIRNVFNWINT
+953 FDIRNLFNWINT

-970 FSGEPDTNGRPP
+970 YSGEPDTNGRPP
-982 VFERSRYLQYVG
+982 VFERSLYMGYIG
-994 QTNPINGNMI
+994 DTNPITGNII

-1011 DTHLQLWRSLLNNP
+1011 DCHLTLWKSLLNNP

>member
-1 MFMKFKFYFLLTL
+1 MKFKFYFLLTL
-14 IIISVL
+14 IIFSVL

-54 ESGRGTMTNENGE
+54 ESGRGTMTNEDGE

-94 IEVSPGATTEILCSM
+94 IEISPGATTEILCSM

>member
-1 MFMKFKFYFLLTL
+1 MKKFNFIIYALVVITTL
-14 IIISVL
+14 N
-20 DAQSDRVSGKI
+20 AQSDRVSGKI
-31 RGKAIDAMTKDPL
+31 RGRVVDSTSKNPL
-44 VGANILLLPV
+44 AGANVLVLPV
-54 ESGRGTMTNENGE
+54 GSGRGTMTNEDGE
-67 FVIPNIMSGVYSIKV
+67 FVLPNLMTGRYNVKV
-82 SYMGYASTIIQN
+82 SYMGYASTTIQD
-94 IEVSPGATTEILCSM
+94 IDVSPGGTTEILFSLT
-109 SIEAIEGQ
+109 IEAIEGQ
-117 EVNVVAESMENTVDV
+117 EVNVVAESMENTINI
-132 KSVVTQ
+132 KTVVSQ
-138 VKYSGDQLYKM
+138 VKYSGEQLNKM

-202 GVQIDKESIDVLT
+202 GVQIDKEAIDVLT

-233 TVVTKSGSKQNYSG
+233 TVITKSGSKQDISG
-247 NLIFETDQV
+247 NLIFETDQLA
-256 SNNNS
+256 SNNSN
-261 IYNNNYGKYNLQF
+261 YNNNYGKYNMQF
-274 GGPFPGLKKY
+274 GGPFPGLKNY
-284 LSFYLSGS
+284 LSFYISGS
-292 YAGSDIV
+292 YVGSDIT

-304 KLPHSSYTHPMGTF
+304 KLPHSTYKHPMGTF
-318 KMTFSPPTS
+318 KLTFSPPHS
-327 GFNAIISASFED
+327 GLNAVVSASYED
-339 KATESYS
+339 KAAENYS
-346 HSISKG
+346 HGISKG

-360 TLEGSRRLSLQ
+360 TFEGSRRFSLQ

-379 TAWRLMI
+379 TAWRLML
-386 STFEHYN
+386 STFEHHT
-393 NYGSGENT
+393 NYGSGENI

-409 STRLDWVNYAEN
+409 STRLDWVNYAMK

-427 KTRVWKELTDANGLP
+427 NTRKWKELTDNNGLP
-442 LISDNYFVIDDLSG
+442 LISDNYFVIDDLSS
-456 GTNNTPAQLSS
+456 GTENNPIQLSS

-479 YTQGNQFDLS
+479 YTQGNQFDFA
-489 TGMWSSESEKVAAY
+489 TGKWSSEAEKVVAY

-511 SWYIPAFL
+511 TWYIPAYL
-519 DEESNYYN
+519 DQESNYYDAVD
-527 STDSTAHFDE
+527 TTAYFKE
-537 FDEKEYASYLFGD
+537 FDEAEYANYLFGD
-550 DDFQRSNDLWAYL
+550 DDFQRSHDLWSYL

-573 RDIFNVYTFGPGRPR
+573 RDIFNVYTYGPGRPR
-588 SHKSV
+588 SHKSI
-593 STHSSI
+593 SSHSSV
-599 EFQLNTQWSMRNA
+599 EFQMNTQWTIRNA
-612 AKFGFKTTSST
+612 AKFGFKATAST

-639 SYNYEPLSGSAY
+639 SYYYEPLSGSAY
-651 AENTYENNDFIL
+651 AENTFENNDFIL
-663 MSGLRWDYFDPNV
+663 MTGLRWDYFDPNV
-676 ESLKTSLL
+676 QSLKTSLL
-684 VDDGVVERQPA
+684 VDEGVVERQPA
-695 KVKIKLSPRLGI
+695 DIKLKLSPRLGI

-755 EETIQYQFGLAHK
+755 EETIQYQFGLAHR
-768 FSQTLGL
+768 FSESLSL
-775 EIISF
+775 EIVSF

-798 GQVAS
+798 GQVAT

-823 LNNFSNLTGDI
+823 LNKFSNLTGDI

-869 MEFDITH
+869 MEFDLTH
-876 SIKFNLNYYL
+876 SVKFNLNYYL
-886 PTRNSNSFIGRL
+886 PKKNNSSF
-898 TGDWNFNF
+898 TGKFFSDWNFNI
-906 QGNLATGAPYTPSDI
+906 QGNLSSGAPYTPTDI

-935 YKSLDMRV
+935 YKSLDMRI

-948 NFSMY
+948 KFSAY
-953 LDIRNVFNWINT
+953 FDIRNLFNWINT

-970 FSGEPDTNGRPP
+970 YSGEPDTNGRPP
-982 VFERSRYLQYVG
+982 VFERSRYTQYIG
-994 QTNPINGNMI
+994 DTNPITGNII

-1011 DTHLQLWRSLLNNP
+1011 DSHLTLWKSLLNNP
-1025 YNYSSARYFHFG
+1025 YNYSSARFFHFG

>member
-1 MFMKFKFYFLLTL
+1 MKKFNFIMYALVVITTL
-14 IIISVL
+14 N
-20 DAQSDRVSGKI
+20 AQSDRVSGKI
-31 RGKAIDAMTKDPL
+31 RGRVVDSTSKNPL
-44 VGANILLLPV
+44 AGANVLVLPV
-54 ESGRGTMTNENGE
+54 GSGRGTMTNENGE
-67 FVIPNIMSGVYSIKV
+67 FVLPNLMTGRYNVKV
-82 SYMGYASTIIQN
+82 SYMGYASTTIQD
-94 IEVSPGATTEILCSM
+94 IDVSPGGTTEILFSLT
-109 SIEAIEGQ
+109 IEAIEGQ
-117 EVNVVAESMENTVDV
+117 EVNVVAESMENTINI
-132 KSVVTQ
+132 KTVVSQ
-138 VKYSGDQLYKM
+138 VKYSGEQLYKM

-202 GVQIDKESIDVLT
+202 GVQIDKEAIDVLT

-233 TVVTKSGSKQNYSG
+233 TVITKSGSKQDISG
-247 NLIFETDQV
+247 NLIFETDQLAS
-256 SNNNS
+256 SNSN
-261 IYNNNYGKYNLQF
+261 YNNNYGKYNMQF
-274 GGPFPGLKKY
+274 GGPFPGLKNY
-284 LSFYLSGS
+284 LSFYISGS
-292 YAGSDIV
+292 YVGSDIT

-304 KLPHSSYTHPMGTF
+304 KLPHSTYTHPMGTF
-318 KMTFSPPTS
+318 KLTFSPPHS
-327 GFNAIISASFED
+327 GLNAVVSASYED
-339 KATESYS
+339 KAAENYS
-346 HSISKG
+346 HGISKG

-360 TLEGSRRLSLQ
+360 TFEGSRRFSLQ

-379 TAWRLMI
+379 TAWRLML
-386 STFEHYN
+386 STFEHHT
-393 NYGSGENT
+393 NYGSGENI

-409 STRLDWVNYAEN
+409 STRLDWVNYAMK

-427 KTRVWKELTDANGLP
+427 NTRKWKGLTDNNGLP
-442 LISDNYFVIDDLSG
+442 LISDNYFVIDDLSS
-456 GTNNTPAQLSS
+456 GTENNPIQLSS

-479 YTQGNQFDLS
+479 YTQGKQFDFA
-489 TGMWSSESEKVAAY
+489 TGKWSSEAEKVVAY

-511 SWYIPAFL
+511 TWYIPAYL
-519 DEESNYYN
+519 DQESNYYN
-527 STDSTAHFDE
+527 AVDTTAYFKE
-537 FDEKEYASYLFGD
+537 FDEAEYASYLFGD
-550 DDFQRSNDLWAYL
+550 DDFQRSHDLWSYL

-573 RDIFNVYTFGPGRPR
+573 RDIFNVYTYGPGRPR
-588 SHKSV
+588 SHKSI
-593 STHSSI
+593 SSHSSV
-599 EFQLNTQWSMRNA
+599 EFQMNTQWTIRNA
-612 AKFGFKTTSST
+612 AKFGFKATAST

-639 SYNYEPLSGSAY
+639 SYYYEPLSGSAY
-651 AENTYENNDFIL
+651 AENTFENNDFIL
-663 MSGLRWDYFDPNV
+663 MTGLRWDYFDPNV
-676 ESLKTSLL
+676 QSLKTSLL
-684 VDDGVVERQPA
+684 VDEGVVERQPA
-695 KVKIKLSPRLGI
+695 DIKLKLSPRLGI

-768 FSQTLGL
+768 FSESLSL
-775 EIISF
+775 EIVSF

-798 GQVAS
+798 GQVAT

-823 LNNFSNLTGDI
+823 LNKFSNLTGDI

-869 MEFDITH
+869 MEFDLTH
-876 SIKFNLNYYL
+876 SVKFNLNYYL
-886 PTRNSNSFIGRL
+886 PKKNNSSF
-898 TGDWNFNF
+898 TGKFFSDWNFNI
-906 QGNLATGAPYTPSDI
+906 QGNLSSGAPYTPTDI

-948 NFSMY
+948 KFSAY
-953 LDIRNVFNWINT
+953 FDIRNLFNWINI

-970 FSGEPDTNGRPP
+970 YSGEPDTNGRPP
-982 VFERSRYLQYVG
+982 VFERSRYTQYIG
-994 QTNPINGNMI
+994 DTNPITGNII

-1011 DTHLQLWRSLLNNP
+1011 DSHLTLWKSLLNNP
-1025 YNYSSARYFHFG
+1025 YNYSSARFFHFG

>member
-1 MFMKFKFYFLLTL
+1 MKKFNFIMYALVVITTL
-14 IIISVL
+14 N
-20 DAQSDRVSGKI
+20 AQSDRVSGKI
-31 RGKAIDAMTKDPL
+31 RGRVVDSTSKNPL
-44 VGANILLLPV
+44 AGANVLVLPV
-54 ESGRGTMTNENGE
+54 GSGRGTMTNEDGE
-67 FVIPNIMSGVYSIKV
+67 FVLPNLMTGRYNVKV
-82 SYMGYASTIIQN
+82 SYMGYASTTIQD
-94 IEVSPGATTEILCSM
+94 IDVSPGGTTEILFSLT
-109 SIEAIEGQ
+109 IAAIEGQ
-117 EVNVVAESMENTVDV
+117 EVNVVAESMENTINI
-132 KSVVTQ
+132 KTVVSQ
-138 VKYSGDQLYKM
+138 VKYSGEQLNKM

-202 GVQIDKESIDVLT
+202 GVQIDKEAIDVLT

-233 TVVTKSGSKQNYSG
+233 TVITKSGSKQDISG
-247 NLIFETDQV
+247 NLIFETDQLA
-256 SNNNS
+256 SNNSN
-261 IYNNNYGKYNLQF
+261 YNNNYGKYNMQF
-274 GGPFPGLKKY
+274 GGPFPGLKNY
-284 LSFYLSGS
+284 LSFYISGS
-292 YAGSDIV
+292 YVGSDIT

-304 KLPHSSYTHPMGTF
+304 KLPHSTYKHPMGTF
-318 KMTFSPPTS
+318 KLTFSPPHS
-327 GFNAIISASFED
+327 GLNAVVSASYED
-339 KATESYS
+339 KAAENYS
-346 HSISKG
+346 HGISKG

-360 TLEGSRRLSLQ
+360 TFEGSRRFSLQ

-379 TAWRLMI
+379 TAWRLML
-386 STFEHYN
+386 STFEHHT
-393 NYGSGENT
+393 NYGSGENI

-409 STRLDWVNYAEN
+409 STRLDWVNYAMK

-427 KTRVWKELTDANGLP
+427 NTRKWKELTDNNGLP
-442 LISDNYFVIDDLSG
+442 LISDNYFVIDDLSS
-456 GTNNTPAQLSS
+456 GTENNPIQLSS

-479 YTQGNQFDLS
+479 YTQGNQFDFA
-489 TGMWSSESEKVAAY
+489 TGKWSSEAEKVVAY

-511 SWYIPAFL
+511 TWYIPAYL
-519 DEESNYYN
+519 DQESNYYDAVD
-527 STDSTAHFDE
+527 TTAYFKE
-537 FDEKEYASYLFGD
+537 FDEAEYASYLFGD
-550 DDFQRSNDLWAYL
+550 DDFQRSHDLWSYL

-573 RDIFNVYTFGPGRPR
+573 RDIFNVYTYGPGRPR
-588 SHKSV
+588 SHKSI
-593 STHSSI
+593 SSHSSV
-599 EFQLNTQWSMRNA
+599 EFQMNTQWTIRNA
-612 AKFGFKTTSST
+612 VKFGFKATAST

-639 SYNYEPLSGSAY
+639 SYYYEPLSGSAY
-651 AENTYENNDFIL
+651 AENTFENNDFIL
-663 MSGLRWDYFDPNV
+663 MTGLRWDYFDPNV
-676 ESLKTSLL
+676 QSLKTSLL
-684 VDDGVVERQPA
+684 VDEGVVERQPA
-695 KVKIKLSPRLGI
+695 DIKLKLSPRLGI

-755 EETIQYQFGLAHK
+755 EETIQYQFGLAHR
-768 FSQTLGL
+768 FSESLSL
-775 EIISF
+775 EIVSF

-798 GQVAS
+798 GQVAT

-823 LNNFSNLTGDI
+823 LNKFSNLTGDI

-869 MEFDITH
+869 MEFDLTH
-876 SIKFNLNYYL
+876 SVKFNLNYYL
-886 PTRNSNSFIGRL
+886 PKKNNSSF
-898 TGDWNFNF
+898 TGKFFSDWNFNI
-906 QGNLATGAPYTPSDI
+906 QGNLSSGAPYTPTDI

-948 NFSMY
+948 KFSAY
-953 LDIRNVFNWINT
+953 FDIRNLFNWVNT

-970 FSGEPDTNGRPP
+970 YSGEPDTNGRPP
-982 VFERSRYLQYVG
+982 VFERSRYTQYIG
-994 QTNPINGNMI
+994 DTNPITGNII

-1011 DTHLQLWRSLLNNP
+1011 DSHLTLWKSLLNNP
-1025 YNYSSARYFHFG
+1025 YNYSSARFFHFG

>member
-1 MFMKFKFYFLLTL
+1 MKKFNFIIYALVVITTL
-14 IIISVL
+14 N
-20 DAQSDRVSGKI
+20 AQSDRVSGKI
-31 RGKAIDAMTKDPL
+31 RGRVVDSTSKNPL
-44 VGANILLLPV
+44 AGANVLVLPV
-54 ESGRGTMTNENGE
+54 GSGRGTMTNENGE
-67 FVIPNIMSGVYSIKV
+67 FVLPNLMTGRYNVKV
-82 SYMGYASTIIQN
+82 SYMGYASTTIQD
-94 IEVSPGATTEILCSM
+94 IDVSPGGTTEILFSLT
-109 SIEAIEGQ
+109 IEAIEGQ
-117 EVNVVAESMENTVDV
+117 EVNVVAESMENTINI
-132 KSVVTQ
+132 KTVVSQ
-138 VKYSGDQLYKM
+138 VKYSGEQLYKM

-202 GVQIDKESIDVLT
+202 GVQIDKEAIDVLT

-233 TVVTKSGSKQNYSG
+233 TVITKSGSKQDISG
-247 NLIFETDQV
+247 NLIFETDQLAS
-256 SNNNS
+256 SNSN
-261 IYNNNYGKYNLQF
+261 YNNNYGKYNMQF
-274 GGPFPGLKKY
+274 GGPFPGLKNY
-284 LSFYLSGS
+284 LSFYISGS
-292 YAGSDIV
+292 YVGSDIT

-304 KLPHSSYTHPMGTF
+304 KLPHSTYTHPMGTF
-318 KMTFSPPTS
+318 KLTFSPPHS
-327 GFNAIISASFED
+327 GLNAVVSASYED
-339 KATESYS
+339 KAAENYS
-346 HSISKG
+346 HGISKG

-360 TLEGSRRLSLQ
+360 TFEGSRRFSLQ

-379 TAWRLMI
+379 TAWRLML
-386 STFEHYN
+386 STFEHHT
-393 NYGSGENT
+393 NYGSGENI

-409 STRLDWVNYAEN
+409 STRLDWVNYAMK

-427 KTRVWKELTDANGLP
+427 NTRKWKGLTDNNGLP
-442 LISDNYFVIDDLSG
+442 LISDNYFVIDDLSS
-456 GTNNTPAQLSS
+456 GTENNPIQLSS

-479 YTQGNQFDLS
+479 YTQGKQFDFA
-489 TGMWSSESEKVAAY
+489 TGKWSSEAEKVVAY

-511 SWYIPAFL
+511 TWYIPAYL
-519 DEESNYYN
+519 DQESNYYDAVD
-527 STDSTAHFDE
+527 TTAYFKE
-537 FDEKEYASYLFGD
+537 FDEAEYASYLFGD
-550 DDFQRSNDLWAYL
+550 DDFQRSHDLWSYL

-573 RDIFNVYTFGPGRPR
+573 RDIFNVYTYGPGRPR
-588 SHKSV
+588 SHKSI
-593 STHSSI
+593 SSHSSV
-599 EFQLNTQWSMRNA
+599 EFQMNTQWTIRNA
-612 AKFGFKTTSST
+612 AKFGFKATAST

-639 SYNYEPLSGSAY
+639 SYYYEPLSGSAY
-651 AENTYENNDFIL
+651 AENTFENNDFIL
-663 MSGLRWDYFDPNV
+663 MTGLRWDYFDPNV
-676 ESLKTSLL
+676 QSLKTSLL
-684 VDDGVVERQPA
+684 VDEGVVERQPA
-695 KVKIKLSPRLGI
+695 DIKLKLSPRLGI

-755 EETIQYQFGLAHK
+755 EETIQYQFGLAHR
-768 FSQTLGL
+768 FSESLSL
-775 EIISF
+775 EIVSF

-798 GQVAS
+798 GQVAT

-823 LNNFSNLTGDI
+823 LNNFSNFTGDI

-869 MEFDITH
+869 MEFDLTH
-876 SIKFNLNYYL
+876 SVKFNLNYYL
-886 PTRNSNSFIGRL
+886 PKKNNSSF
-898 TGDWNFNF
+898 TGKFFSDWNFNF
-906 QGNLATGAPYTPSDI
+906 QGNLSSGAPYTPTDI

-948 NFSMY
+948 KFSAY
-953 LDIRNVFNWINT
+953 FDIRNLFNWINI

-970 FSGEPDTNGRPP
+970 YSGEPDTNGRPP
-982 VFERSRYLQYVG
+982 VFERSRYTQYIG
-994 QTNPINGNMI
+994 DTNPITGNII

-1011 DTHLQLWRSLLNNP
+1011 DSHLTLWKSLLNNP
-1025 YNYSSARYFHFG
+1025 YNYSSARFFHFG

>member
-1 MFMKFKFYFLLTL
+1 MKKFNFIMYALVVITTL
-14 IIISVL
+14 N
-20 DAQSDRVSGKI
+20 AQSDRVSGKI
-31 RGKAIDAMTKDPL
+31 RGRVVDSASKNPL
-44 VGANILLLPV
+44 AGANVLVLPV
-54 ESGRGTMTNENGE
+54 GSGRGTMTNEDGE
-67 FVIPNIMSGVYSIKV
+67 FVLPNLMTGRYNVKV
-82 SYMGYASTIIQN
+82 SYMGYASTTIQD
-94 IEVSPGATTEILCSM
+94 IDVSPGGTTEILFSLT
-109 SIEAIEGQ
+109 IAAIEGQ
-117 EVNVVAESMENTVDV
+117 EVNVVAESMENTINI
-132 KSVVTQ
+132 KTVVSQ
-138 VKYSGDQLYKM
+138 VKYSGEQLNKM

-202 GVQIDKESIDVLT
+202 GVQIDKEAIDVLT

-233 TVVTKSGSKQNYSG
+233 TVITKSGSKQDISG
-247 NLIFETDQV
+247 NLIFETDQLA
-256 SNNNS
+256 SNNSN
-261 IYNNNYGKYNLQF
+261 YNNNYGKYNMQF
-274 GGPFPGLKKY
+274 GGPFPGLKNY
-284 LSFYLSGS
+284 LSFYISGS
-292 YAGSDIV
+292 YVGSDIT

-304 KLPHSSYTHPMGTF
+304 KLPHSTYTHPMGTF
-318 KMTFSPPTS
+318 KLTFSPPHS
-327 GFNAIISASFED
+327 GLNAVVSASYED
-339 KATESYS
+339 KAAENYS
-346 HSISKG
+346 HGISKG

-360 TLEGSRRLSLQ
+360 TFEGSRRFSLQ

-379 TAWRLMI
+379 TAWRLML
-386 STFEHYN
+386 STFEHHT
-393 NYGSGENT
+393 NYGSGENI

-409 STRLDWVNYAEN
+409 STRLDWVNYAMK

-427 KTRVWKELTDANGLP
+427 NTRKWKELTDNNGLP
-442 LISDNYFVIDDLSG
+442 LISDNYFVIDDLSS
-456 GTNNTPAQLSS
+456 GTENNPIQLSS

-479 YTQGNQFDLS
+479 YTQGNQFDFA
-489 TGMWSSESEKVAAY
+489 TGKWSSEAEKVVAY

-511 SWYIPAFL
+511 TWYIPAYL
-519 DEESNYYN
+519 DQESNYYDAVD
-527 STDSTAHFDE
+527 TTAYFKE
-537 FDEKEYASYLFGD
+537 FDEAEYASYLFGD
-550 DDFQRSNDLWAYL
+550 DDFQRSHDLWSYL

-573 RDIFNVYTFGPGRPR
+573 RDIFNVYTYGPGRPR
-588 SHKSV
+588 SHKSI
-593 STHSSI
+593 SSHSSV
-599 EFQLNTQWSMRNA
+599 EFQMNTQWTIRNA
-612 AKFGFKTTSST
+612 VKFGFKATAST

-639 SYNYEPLSGSAY
+639 SYYYEPLSGSAY
-651 AENTYENNDFIL
+651 AENTFENNDFIL
-663 MSGLRWDYFDPNV
+663 MTGLRWDYFDPNV
-676 ESLKTSLL
+676 QSLKTSLL
-684 VDDGVVERQPA
+684 VDEGVVERQPA
-695 KVKIKLSPRLGI
+695 DIKLKLSPRLGI

-755 EETIQYQFGLAHK
+755 EETIQYQFGLAHR
-768 FSQTLGL
+768 FSESLSL
-775 EIISF
+775 EIVSF

-798 GQVAS
+798 GQVAT

-823 LNNFSNLTGDI
+823 LNKFSNLTGDI

-869 MEFDITH
+869 MEFDLTH
-876 SIKFNLNYYL
+876 SVKFNLNYYL
-886 PTRNSNSFIGRL
+886 PKKNNSSF
-898 TGDWNFNF
+898 TGKFFSDWNFNL
-906 QGNLATGAPYTPSDI
+906 QGNLSSGAPYTPTDI

-948 NFSMY
+948 KFSAY
-953 LDIRNVFNWINT
+953 FDIRNLFNWINT

-970 FSGEPDTNGRPP
+970 YSGEPDTNGRPP
-982 VFERSRYLQYVG
+982 VFERNRYTQYIG
-994 QTNPINGNMI
+994 DTNPITGNII

-1011 DTHLQLWRSLLNNP
+1011 DSHLTLWKSLLNNP
-1025 YNYSSARYFHFG
+1025 YNYSSARFFHFG

>member
-1 MFMKFKFYFLLTL
+1 
-14 IIISVL
+14 
-20 DAQSDRVSGKI
+20 
-31 RGKAIDAMTKDPL
+31 
-44 VGANILLLPV
+44 
-54 ESGRGTMTNENGE
+54 
-67 FVIPNIMSGVYSIKV
+67 
-82 SYMGYASTIIQN
+82 
-94 IEVSPGATTEILCSM
+94 
-109 SIEAIEGQ
+109 
-117 EVNVVAESMENTVDV
+117 MENTVDV

-292 YAGSDIV
+292 YTGSDIV

-327 GFNAIISASFED
+327 GFNAILSASFED

-427 KTRVWKELTDANGLP
+427 KTRIWKELTDANGLP

-456 GTNNTPAQLSS
+456 GTNSSPVQLSD

-489 TGMWSSESEKVAAY
+489 TGMWSSESEKVVAY

-573 RDIFNVYTFGPGRPR
+573 RDIFNVYTYGPGRPR
-588 SHKSV
+588 SHKSI

-876 SIKFNLNYYL
+876 SVKFNLNYYL
-886 PTRNSNSFIGRL
+886 PTRNSNSFIGRM

-906 QGNLATGAPYTPSDI
+906 QGNLATGAPYTPTDI
-921 YGKAQEIGSKRMPG
+921 YGKAKEIGSKRMPG

-970 FSGEPDTNGRPP
+970 FSGEPNTNGRPP
-982 VFERSRYLQYVG
+982 VFERSRYLQYIG
-994 QTNPINGNMI
+994 QTNPINGSMI

>member
-1 MFMKFKFYFLLTL
+1 MKKFNFIMYALVVITTL
-14 IIISVL
+14 N
-20 DAQSDRVSGKI
+20 AQSDRVSGKI
-31 RGKAIDAMTKDPL
+31 RGRVVDSTSKNPL
-44 VGANILLLPV
+44 AGANVLVLPV
-54 ESGRGTMTNENGE
+54 GSGRGTMTNEDGE
-67 FVIPNIMSGVYSIKV
+67 FVLPNLMTGRYNVKV
-82 SYMGYASTIIQN
+82 SYMGYASTTIQD
-94 IEVSPGATTEILCSM
+94 IDVSPGGTTEILFSLT
-109 SIEAIEGQ
+109 IAAIEGQ
-117 EVNVVAESMENTVDV
+117 EVNVVAESMENTINI
-132 KSVVTQ
+132 KTVVSQ
-138 VKYSGDQLYKM
+138 VKYSGEQLNKM

-202 GVQIDKESIDVLT
+202 GVQIDKEAIDVLT

-233 TVVTKSGSKQNYSG
+233 TVITKSGSKQDISG
-247 NLIFETDQV
+247 NLIFETDQLA
-256 SNNNS
+256 SNNSN
-261 IYNNNYGKYNLQF
+261 YNNNYGKYNMQF
-274 GGPFPGLKKY
+274 GGPFPGLKNY
-284 LSFYLSGS
+284 LSFYISGS
-292 YAGSDIV
+292 YVGSDIT
-299 SPRSI
+299 SPRSV
-304 KLPHSSYTHPMGTF
+304 KLPHSTYTHPMGTF
-318 KMTFSPPTS
+318 KLTFSPPHS
-327 GFNAIISASFED
+327 GLNAVVSASYED
-339 KATESYS
+339 KAAENYS
-346 HSISKG
+346 HGISKG

-360 TLEGSRRLSLQ
+360 TFEGSRRFSLQ

-379 TAWRLMI
+379 TAWRLML
-386 STFEHYN
+386 STFEHHT
-393 NYGSGENT
+393 NYGSGENI

-409 STRLDWVNYAEN
+409 STRLDWVNYAMK

-427 KTRVWKELTDANGLP
+427 NTRKWKELTDNNGLP
-442 LISDNYFVIDDLSG
+442 LISDNYFVIDDLSS
-456 GTNNTPAQLSS
+456 GTENNPIQLSS

-479 YTQGNQFDLS
+479 YTQGNQFDFA
-489 TGMWSSESEKVAAY
+489 TGKWSSEAEKVVAY

-511 SWYIPAFL
+511 TWYIPAYL
-519 DEESNYYN
+519 DQESNYYDAVD
-527 STDSTAHFDE
+527 TTAYFKE
-537 FDEKEYASYLFGD
+537 FDEAEYASYLFGD
-550 DDFQRSNDLWAYL
+550 DDFQRSHDLWSYL

-573 RDIFNVYTFGPGRPR
+573 RDIFNVYTYGPGRPR
-588 SHKSV
+588 SHKSI
-593 STHSSI
+593 SSHSSV
-599 EFQLNTQWSMRNA
+599 EFQMNTQWTIRNA
-612 AKFGFKTTSST
+612 VKFGFKATAST

-639 SYNYEPLSGSAY
+639 SYYYEPLSGSAY
-651 AENTYENNDFIL
+651 AENTFENNDFIL
-663 MSGLRWDYFDPNV
+663 MTGLRWDYFDPNV
-676 ESLKTSLL
+676 QSLKTSLL
-684 VDDGVVERQPA
+684 VDEGVVERQPA
-695 KVKIKLSPRLGI
+695 DIKLKLSPRLGI

-755 EETIQYQFGLAHK
+755 EETIQYQFGLAHR
-768 FSQTLGL
+768 FSESLSL
-775 EIISF
+775 EIVSF

-798 GQVAS
+798 GQVAT

-823 LNNFSNLTGDI
+823 LNKFSNLTGDI

-869 MEFDITH
+869 MEFDLTH
-876 SIKFNLNYYL
+876 SVKFNLNYYL
-886 PTRNSNSFIGRL
+886 PKKNNSSF
-898 TGDWNFNF
+898 TGKFFSDWNFNL
-906 QGNLATGAPYTPSDI
+906 QGNLSSGAPYTPTDI

-948 NFSMY
+948 KFSAY
-953 LDIRNVFNWINT
+953 FDIRNLFNWVNT

-970 FSGEPDTNGRPP
+970 YSGEPDTNGRPP
-982 VFERSRYLQYVG
+982 VFERSRYTQYIG
-994 QTNPINGNMI
+994 DTNPITGNII

-1011 DTHLQLWRSLLNNP
+1011 DSHLTLWKSLLNNP
-1025 YNYSSARYFHFG
+1025 YNYSSARFFHFG

>member
-1 MFMKFKFYFLLTL
+1 MKKFNFIIYALVVITTL
-14 IIISVL
+14 N
-20 DAQSDRVSGKI
+20 AQSDRVSGKI
-31 RGKAIDAMTKDPL
+31 RGRVVDSTSKNPL
-44 VGANILLLPV
+44 AGANVLVLPV
-54 ESGRGTMTNENGE
+54 GSGRGTMTNENGE
-67 FVIPNIMSGVYSIKV
+67 FVLPNLMTGRYNVKV
-82 SYMGYASTIIQN
+82 SYMGYASTTIQD
-94 IEVSPGATTEILCSM
+94 IDVSPGGTTEILFSLT
-109 SIEAIEGQ
+109 IEAIEGQ
-117 EVNVVAESMENTVDV
+117 EVNVVAESMENTINI
-132 KSVVTQ
+132 KTVVSQ
-138 VKYSGDQLYKM
+138 VKYSGEQLYKM

-202 GVQIDKESIDVLT
+202 GVQIDKEAIDVLT

-233 TVVTKSGSKQNYSG
+233 TVITKSGSKQDISG
-247 NLIFETDQV
+247 NLIFETDQLA
-256 SNNNS
+256 SNNSN
-261 IYNNNYGKYNLQF
+261 YNNNYGKYNMQF
-274 GGPFPGLKKY
+274 GGPFPGLKNY
-284 LSFYLSGS
+284 LSFYISGS
-292 YAGSDIV
+292 YVGSDIT

-304 KLPHSSYTHPMGTF
+304 KLPHSTYTHPMGTF
-318 KMTFSPPTS
+318 KLTFSPPHS
-327 GFNAIISASFED
+327 GLNAVVSASYED
-339 KATESYS
+339 KAAENYS
-346 HSISKG
+346 HGISKG

-360 TLEGSRRLSLQ
+360 TFEGSRRFSLQ

-379 TAWRLMI
+379 TAWRLML
-386 STFEHYN
+386 STFEHHT
-393 NYGSGENT
+393 NYGSGENI

-409 STRLDWVNYAEN
+409 STRLDWVNYAMK

-427 KTRVWKELTDANGLP
+427 NTRKWKGLTDNNGLP
-442 LISDNYFVIDDLSG
+442 LISDNYFVIDDLSS
-456 GTNNTPAQLSS
+456 GTENNPIQLSG

-479 YTQGNQFDLS
+479 YTQGKQFDFA
-489 TGMWSSESEKVAAY
+489 TGKWSSEAEKVVAY

-511 SWYIPAFL
+511 TWYIPAYL
-519 DEESNYYN
+519 DQESNYYDAVD
-527 STDSTAHFDE
+527 TTAYFKE
-537 FDEKEYASYLFGD
+537 FDEAEYASYLFGD
-550 DDFQRSNDLWAYL
+550 DDFQRSHDLWSYL

-573 RDIFNVYTFGPGRPR
+573 RDIFNVYTYGPGRPR
-588 SHKSV
+588 SHKSI
-593 STHSSI
+593 SSHSSV
-599 EFQLNTQWSMRNA
+599 EFQMNTQWTIRNA
-612 AKFGFKTTSST
+612 AKFGFKATAST

-639 SYNYEPLSGSAY
+639 SYYYEPLSGSAY
-651 AENTYENNDFIL
+651 AENTFENNDFIL
-663 MSGLRWDYFDPNV
+663 MTGLRWDYFDPNV
-676 ESLKTSLL
+676 QSLKTSLL
-684 VDDGVVERQPA
+684 VDEGVVERQPA
-695 KVKIKLSPRLGI
+695 DIKLKLSPRLGI

-768 FSQTLGL
+768 FSESLSL
-775 EIISF
+775 EIVSF

-798 GQVAS
+798 GQVAT

-823 LNNFSNLTGDI
+823 LNNFSNFTGDI

-869 MEFDITH
+869 MEFDLTH
-876 SIKFNLNYYL
+876 SVKFNLNYYL
-886 PTRNSNSFIGRL
+886 PKKNNSSF
-898 TGDWNFNF
+898 TGKFFSDWNFNF
-906 QGNLATGAPYTPSDI
+906 QGNLSSGAPYTPTDI

-948 NFSMY
+948 KFSAY
-953 LDIRNVFNWINT
+953 FDIRNLFNWINI

-970 FSGEPDTNGRPP
+970 YSGEPDTNGRPP
-982 VFERSRYLQYVG
+982 VFERSRYTQYIG
-994 QTNPINGNMI
+994 DTNPITGNII

-1011 DTHLQLWRSLLNNP
+1011 DSHLTLWKSLLNNP
-1025 YNYSSARYFHFG
+1025 YNYSSARFFHFG

>member
-1 MFMKFKFYFLLTL
+1 MKKFNFIMYALVVITTL
-14 IIISVL
+14 N
-20 DAQSDRVSGKI
+20 AQSDRVSGKI
-31 RGKAIDAMTKDPL
+31 RGRVVDSTSKNPL
-44 VGANILLLPV
+44 AGANVLVLPV
-54 ESGRGTMTNENGE
+54 GSGRGTMTNEDGE
-67 FVIPNIMSGVYSIKV
+67 FVLPNLMTGRYNVKV
-82 SYMGYASTIIQN
+82 SYMGYASTTIQD
-94 IEVSPGATTEILCSM
+94 IDVSPGGTTEILFSLT
-109 SIEAIEGQ
+109 IAAIEGQ
-117 EVNVVAESMENTVDV
+117 EVNVVAESMENTINI
-132 KSVVTQ
+132 KTVVSQ
-138 VKYSGDQLYKM
+138 VKYSGEQLNKM

-202 GVQIDKESIDVLT
+202 GVQIDKEAIDVLT

-233 TVVTKSGSKQNYSG
+233 TVITKSGSKQDISG
-247 NLIFETDQV
+247 NLIFETDQLA
-256 SNNNS
+256 SNNS
-261 IYNNNYGKYNLQF
+261 KYNNNYSKYNMQF
-274 GGPFPGLKKY
+274 GGPFPGLKNY
-284 LSFYLSGS
+284 LSFYISGS
-292 YAGSDIV
+292 YVGSDIT
-299 SPRSI
+299 SPRSV
-304 KLPHSSYTHPMGTF
+304 KLPHSTYTHPMGTF
-318 KMTFSPPTS
+318 KLTFSPPHS
-327 GFNAIISASFED
+327 GLNAVVSASYED
-339 KATESYS
+339 KAAENYS
-346 HSISKG
+346 HGISKG

-360 TLEGSRRLSLQ
+360 TFEGSRRFSLQ

-379 TAWRLMI
+379 TAWRLML
-386 STFEHYN
+386 STFEHHT
-393 NYGSGENT
+393 NYGSGENI

-409 STRLDWVNYAEN
+409 STRLDWVNYAMK

-427 KTRVWKELTDANGLP
+427 NTRKWKELTDNNGLP
-442 LISDNYFVIDDLSG
+442 LISDNYFVNDDLSS
-456 GTNNTPAQLSS
+456 GTENNPIQLSS

-479 YTQGNQFDLS
+479 YTQGNQFDFA
-489 TGMWSSESEKVAAY
+489 TGKWSSEAEKVVAY

-511 SWYIPAFL
+511 TWYIPAYL
-519 DEESNYYN
+519 DQESNYYDAVD
-527 STDSTAHFDE
+527 TTAYFKE
-537 FDEKEYASYLFGD
+537 FDEAEYASYLFGD
-550 DDFQRSNDLWAYL
+550 DDFQRSHDLWSYL

-573 RDIFNVYTFGPGRPR
+573 RDIFNVYTYGPGRPR
-588 SHKSV
+588 SHKSI
-593 STHSSI
+593 SSHSSV
-599 EFQLNTQWSMRNA
+599 EFQMNTQWTIRNA
-612 AKFGFKTTSST
+612 VKFGFKATAST

-639 SYNYEPLSGSAY
+639 SYYYEPLSGSAY
-651 AENTYENNDFIL
+651 AENTFENNDFIL
-663 MSGLRWDYFDPNV
+663 MTGLRWDYFDPNV
-676 ESLKTSLL
+676 QSLKTSLL
-684 VDDGVVERQPA
+684 VDEGVVERQPA
-695 KVKIKLSPRLGI
+695 DIKLKLSPRLGI

-755 EETIQYQFGLAHK
+755 EETIQYQFGLAHR
-768 FSQTLGL
+768 FSESLSL
-775 EIISF
+775 EIVSF

-798 GQVAS
+798 GQVAT

-823 LNNFSNLTGDI
+823 LNKFSNLTGDI

-869 MEFDITH
+869 MEFDLTH
-876 SIKFNLNYYL
+876 SVKFNLNYYL
-886 PTRNSNSFIGRL
+886 PKKNNSSF
-898 TGDWNFNF
+898 TGKFFSDWNFNL
-906 QGNLATGAPYTPSDI
+906 QGNLSSGAPYTPTDI

-948 NFSMY
+948 KFSAY
-953 LDIRNVFNWINT
+953 FDIRNLFNWVNT

-970 FSGEPDTNGRPP
+970 YSGEPDTNGRPP
-982 VFERSRYLQYVG
+982 VFERSRYTQYIG
-994 QTNPINGNMI
+994 DTNPITGNII

-1011 DTHLQLWRSLLNNP
+1011 DSHLTLWKSLLNNP
-1025 YNYSSARYFHFG
+1025 YNYSSARFFHFG

>member
-1 MFMKFKFYFLLTL
+1 MKFKTYFLLPL

-31 RGKAIDAMTKDPL
+31 RGKAIDGMTKDPL

-67 FVIPNIMSGVYSIKV
+67 FVIPNIMSGFYSIKV

-109 SIEAIEGQ
+109 SVEAIEGQ
-117 EVNVVAESMENTVDV
+117 EVNVVAESMENTVDI

-318 KMTFSPPTS
+318 KMTFTPPTS
-327 GFNAIISASFED
+327 GFNAILSASFED

-427 KTRVWKELTDANGLP
+427 KTRIWKELTDANGLP

-456 GTNNTPAQLSS
+456 GTNNNPAQLSS
-467 LPFEEQAFYYYY
+467 LSLEEQAFYYYY

-489 TGMWSSESEKVAAY
+489 TGMWSSESEKVVAY

-550 DDFQRSNDLWAYL
+550 DDFQRGNDLWAYL

-612 AKFGFKTTSST
+612 AKFGLKTTSST

-695 KVKIKLSPRLGI
+695 KVKVKLSPRLGI

-876 SIKFNLNYYL
+876 SVKFNLNYYL
-886 PTRNSNSFIGRL
+886 AARNSNTFFGRL

-906 QGNLATGAPYTPSDI
+906 QGNLATGAPYTPTDI
-921 YGKAQEIGSKRMPG
+921 YGKAKEIGSKRMPG

-943 EKYFN
+943 EKYLN

-982 VFERSRYLQYVG
+982 VFERSRYLQYIG
-994 QTNPINGNMI
+994 QTNPISGNMI